1 MSGGTPLGNMVVKL
15 GLDSSD
21 FGRGAANA
29 KKEVRY
35 LAKEMQAN
43 VKIADMAG
51 NQMGKLGARFDGL
64 TKIIDAQERQVAALK
79 KAYDESF
86 VDGKATE
93 STKRLA
99 TQLQDANGKLAHY
112 KQQLSN
118 VEKSMLL
125 YSEKAEKAKGNINY
139 LNKEM
144 QLNMETASLLGNRQ
158 KVLGAN
164 YEGLTK
170 IIGEQA
176 KYVAALQETYDKSFV
191 NGKPTEATKEL
202 ALSLKEAQNE
212 LIKTTGNI
220 AELQVKTTG
229 ATGAIYKASE
239 KMISSGQR
247 MEQMGGALTKGVTM
261 PILAGAAAVT
271 TAAVKWESDFAG
283 VKKTNDEVV
292 DSTGKVVY
300 SYKDLENGLRG
311 LAKEL
316 PASHTEIANV
326 AEAAGQLGIKT
337 ENVVGFTKT
346 MIDLGESTNMSAD
359 EAATALARLA
369 NITGMPQTE
378 FDKLGSVIVDLGN
391 NFATTES
398 EITEMGLRLAGAG
411 HQVGMSEAQ
420 IMGFAAALSS
430 VGIEAEAGGS
440 AFSKVMV
447 QMQLAVE
454 KGTGAFSELEQI
466 ANSAG
471 FTIGEVGQAVLSGG
485 KPLKAMA
492 ESLGMNSKE
501 LSKMYKE
508 ADKSKTS
515 LEDFATVAGMSADQF
530 SKAFKEDAS
539 GAIIKFIEGLS
550 TAEERGQS
558 AIGVLDN
565 MGITEVRLRDSLL
578 RAAGASDV
586 FKSAV
591 DRGTKAWS
599 ENTALTEEA
608 NKRYETTESQL
619 KMLRNEAIDVGITF
633 GGPLVK
639 ALRDVLQAAKPMIKT
654 VTNLAESFS
663 NANPKTQQTIVK
675 MIALTAAMGPAI
687 KLTGTLSKGIGTL
700 GKGFIDTMA
709 AMSKKRAVEDVTQ
722 AFAKGSSVS
731 VDFGKNLASS
741 GTALGGLIA
750 KIGGTTT
757 QIGALTKGF
766 SLLNPWVLGITTAV
780 GAGIAVWK
788 LWGEEAW
795 NSSQRTQRWGTDVG
809 KATDE
814 ALTKFQGYSRGASGE
829 FSLLEQGIS
838 SNTGSIVNNFSK
850 MGQSIETTLTK
861 KIETLKG
868 IVKELPDDIK
878 EAANELTEDE
888 IANQE
893 KYLAIVKENNA
904 KITQIKKTASNNN
917 RQISYEETVRIKAY
931 AQESAEAYVNSLGK
945 SEKESKQIL
954 EAMTGNV
961 SAASKAQAKEWLQS
975 LGKQRQES
983 SLEYQKMQ
991 EDMKEKLVDSGYD
1004 LNSKYAKEMLKL
1016 LKESSDSAQQITDDQ
1031 MATILAK
1038 YPELTNEV
1046 FLANGQL
1053 ISTMGDASEAAITQ
1067 NKKLASS
1074 FTDMTNTSAKAA
1086 EDNAKKVELMSEKSG
1101 EYADFWNDLVLEDKD
1116 GHVKTNAQEAITEA
1130 AKSEQGWNKLLF
1142 ASKHADLKSNAKLMI
1157 AEAAIANGRWEKMTF
1172 TEQQALLK
1180 SNVTKTM
1187 TQALQAKGDW
1197 GKLSFEEKKAVLYSN
1212 TPEVM
1217 AETMLNLGLWKEYQP
1232 QVKELK
1238 AKNQGFLEVLSQSQD
1253 KIIHWSQVPVDIK
1266 KILGDNYDL
1275 LSKIYESEQSYN
1287 RWKNLPDDE
1296 KKLLANNSDVLQKI
1310 MTSDTSLKQWN
1321 ALPADQKKMLG
1332 DNTDLLTKVMA
1343 SEESMNAWKALPDPV
1358 KKMLGN
1364 NEDLKAKIAEGSL
1377 SVETYNQVKPHL
1389 KKLLGDASNVSNQS
1403 QVGIQNLNAFNA
1415 NNPAMKLLKG
1425 DSSSAQNAARTGGN
1439 ALNVY
1444 KANNPASKNLKGN
1457 ASGVVSAT
1465 ATGNSS
1471 LNVFAANNPVEKLLK
1486 ARDEATGPA
1495 SSAKNAVND
1504 FNSGP
1509 SVITKTLKVV
1519 ADIGGKV
1526 AKILGLE
1533 TGTNYHVGG
1542 PAIVNDQ
1549 KGPVYKELVIP
1560 KGGVPFIPEGR
1571 NVFLPDLPRGSKVIK
1586 ASETKKLIPRYENGV
1601 GVPRNSSV
1609 VKNLIAVQESKE
1621 STDFGELASTM
1632 RELLAYMKSG
1642 NFNGMEV
1649 NQNFVVSDTKTAREA
1664 AIENKRQLRNLA
1676 RGLK

>member
-1 MSGGTPLGNMVVKL
+1 MSGGTPLGNMVIKL

-43 VKIADMAG
+43 AKIADMAG
-51 NQMGKLGARFDGL
+51 NQMGKLGTRFDGL
-64 TKIIDAQERQVAALK
+64 TKIIGAQEKQVAALK

-99 TQLQDANGKLAHY
+99 TQLQDANGKLANY
-112 KQQLSN
+112 RSQLIQTAGQ
-118 VEKSMLL
+118 M
-125 YSEKAEKAKGNINY
+125 AE
-139 LNKEM
+139 M
-144 QLNMETASLLGNRQ
+144 
-158 KVLGAN
+158 
-164 YEGLTK
+164 
-170 IIGEQA
+170 
-176 KYVAALQETYDKSFV
+176 
-191 NGKPTEATKEL
+191 
-202 ALSLKEAQNE
+202 
-212 LIKTTGNI
+212 
-220 AELQVKTTG
+220 QVKTTG
-229 ATGAIYKASE
+229 ATGAIYNASE
-239 KMISSGQR
+239 KMISSGQK
-247 MEQMGGALTKGVTM
+247 MEKVGEALTKGITL

-316 PASHTEIANV
+316 PSSHTEIANV

-337 ENVVGFTKT
+337 KNVVGFTKT
-346 MIDLGESTNMSAD
+346 MIDLGESTNMSAE

-398 EITEMGLRLAGAG
+398 EITAMGLRLAGAG

-466 ANSAG
+466 ANGAG
-471 FTIGEVGQAVLSGG
+471 YTIGEVGQAVLNGG
-485 KPLKAMA
+485 KPLKTMA
-492 ESLGMNSKE
+492 SNLGMNSKA

-515 LEDFATVAGMSADQF
+515 LEDFASVAGMSGEQF

-539 GAIIKFIEGLS
+539 GAIIKFVEGLGK
-550 TAEERGQS
+550 AEDKGQS
-558 AIGVLDN
+558 AIGVLDS

-591 DRGTKAWS
+591 DRGTKAWGQ
-599 ENTALTEEA
+599 NTALTEEA

-619 KMLRNEAIDVGITF
+619 KMLKNEAVDVGITF

-639 ALRDVLQAAKPMIKT
+639 ALRDVLQATKPMIKT

-663 NANPKTQQTIVK
+663 NADPKTQQTIVK

-687 KLTGTLSKGIGTL
+687 KLTGTLTKGVGFL
-700 GKGFIDTMA
+700 GKGFVETMA
-709 AMSKKRAVEDVTQ
+709 AMSKKRAIEDVTK
-722 AFAKGSSVS
+722 AFAEGSSVS
-731 VDFGKNLASS
+731 IGFGKDIASS
-741 GTALGGLIA
+741 GSALGGLTA

-757 QIGALTKGF
+757 QIGSLTKGF
-766 SLLNPWVLGITTAV
+766 SLLNPWVLGATAAIGTGV
-780 GAGIAVWK
+780 AVWK

-809 KATDE
+809 KATDD

-829 FSLLEQGIS
+829 LDLLEKGIS
-838 SNTGSIVNNFSK
+838 GNTGTIANNFSK
-850 MGQSIETTLTK
+850 MGQSIEENMTK
-861 KIETLKG
+861 KIETLKD
-868 IVKELPDDIK
+868 IVNRLPDDIK
-878 EAANELTEDE
+878 EAGDKLTQEE
-888 IANQE
+888 VLNQE
-893 KYLAIVKENNA
+893 KYLAVVKENNQ
-904 KITQIKKTASNNN
+904 KITQIKQEASNNN
-917 RQISYEETVRIKAY
+917 RKISYEETIRIKSLAK
-931 AQESAEAYVNSLGK
+931 ESAEAYVNSLGK
-945 SEKESKQIL
+945 SETETKEIL
-954 EAMTGNV
+954 SAMTGNV
-961 SAASKAQAKEWLQS
+961 AEASEDQAKTWLQS
-975 LGKQRQES
+975 LGKQRQQS
-983 SLEYQKMQ
+983 KIEYNKMQ
-991 EDMKEKLVDSGYD
+991 DDLKAKLVDAGYD
-1004 LNSKYAKEMLKL
+1004 LNSEYAKEMLSL
-1016 LKESSDSAQQITDDQ
+1016 LKESGDSATQITEDQ
-1031 MATILAK
+1031 MSTILAK
-1038 YPELTNEV
+1038 YPELADQV

-1053 ISTMGDASEAAITQ
+1053 ISSMGEAGKAAVGQ
-1067 NKKLASS
+1067 NKKMMDS
-1074 FTDMTNTSAKAA
+1074 FTDMA
-1086 EDNAKKVELMSEKSG
+1086 EKVSKTAGENAKKIELIADEANEFG
-1101 EYADFWNDLVLEDKD
+1101 EFWNQLILDTKTGE
-1116 GHVKTNAQEAITEA
+1116 VKTNAQEAVNEA
-1130 AKSEQGWNKLLF
+1130 ASSEKGWNQLIY
-1142 ASKHADLKSNAKLMI
+1142 ASKNADLKSNAKLMI

-1172 TEQQALLK
+1172 TEQQALLD

-1187 TQALQAKGDW
+1187 TQALQAKGSW
-1197 GKLSFEEKKAVLYSN
+1197 GKLNFEEKKAVLYSN

-1217 AETMLNLGLWKEYQP
+1217 AETMLNLGLWKDYQP

-1238 AKNQGFLEVLSQSQD
+1238 AKNQSFLDVLSQSQD
-1253 KIIHWSQVPVDIK
+1253 KIVHWSQVPVDIK
-1266 KILGDNYDL
+1266 EILGDNYDL
-1275 LSKIYESEQSYN
+1275 LSKIYGSEQSYN

-1343 SEESMNAWKALPDPV
+1343 SEESFNAWKLLPNPV

-1364 NEDLKAKIAEGSL
+1364 NEDLEAKIADGTISIE
-1377 SVETYNQVKPHL
+1377 EYNGIKPLL
-1389 KKLLGDASNVSNQS
+1389 KTLLGDSSIVQNASRAAGDQLDIYNR
-1403 QVGIQNLNAFNA
+1403 
-1415 NNPAMKLLKG
+1415 NNPTKKILSG
-1425 DSSSAQNAARTGGN
+1425 DSSNTQAAARQGGN
-1439 ALNVY
+1439 ALNTY
-1444 KANNPASKNLKGN
+1444 NANNPGTKNLRGN
-1457 ASGVVSAT
+1457 AGGVVGAASS
-1465 ATGNSS
+1465 GNSS
-1471 LNVFAANNPVEKLLK
+1471 LNIFAANNPVEKLLR
-1486 ARDEATGPA
+1486 ANDQASGPA
-1495 SSAKNAVND
+1495 SQAKNAVSD

-1509 SVITKTLKVV
+1509 SVITKTLNVV
-1519 ADIGGKV
+1519 ANLGAGV

-1533 TGTNYHVGG
+1533 TGTNNHIGG

-1549 KGPVYKELVIP
+1549 KGRTYKELVIP

-1571 NVFLPDLPRGSKVIK
+1571 NVFLPDLPKGSKVIR
-1586 ASETKKLIPRYENGV
+1586 ASETKKLIPHYENGV

-1609 VKNLIAVQESKE
+1609 VKNLIAVQDSHESN
-1621 STDFGELASTM
+1621 DFSELASLM
-1632 RELLAYMKSG
+1632 REMVSYLKDG
-1642 NFNGMEV
+1642 NIKNMEV
-1649 NQNFVVSDTKTAREA
+1649 TQYITGADTKTPRETA
-1664 AIENKRQLRNLA
+1664 METKRQLRDLA
-1676 RGLK
+1676 RGFK

>member
-1 MSGGTPLGNMVVKL
+1 MSGGTPLGNMVIKL

-43 VKIADMAG
+43 AKIADMAG
-51 NQMGKLGARFDGL
+51 NQMGKLGTRFDGL
-64 TKIIDAQERQVAALK
+64 TKIIGAQEKQVAALK

-99 TQLQDANGKLAHY
+99 TQLQDANGKLANY
-112 KQQLSN
+112 RSQLIQTAGQ
-118 VEKSMLL
+118 M
-125 YSEKAEKAKGNINY
+125 AE
-139 LNKEM
+139 M
-144 QLNMETASLLGNRQ
+144 
-158 KVLGAN
+158 
-164 YEGLTK
+164 
-170 IIGEQA
+170 
-176 KYVAALQETYDKSFV
+176 
-191 NGKPTEATKEL
+191 
-202 ALSLKEAQNE
+202 
-212 LIKTTGNI
+212 
-220 AELQVKTTG
+220 QVKTTG
-229 ATGAIYKASE
+229 ATGAIYNASE
-239 KMISSGQR
+239 KMISSGQK
-247 MEQMGGALTKGVTM
+247 MEKVGGALTKGITL

-316 PASHTEIANV
+316 PSSHTEIANV

-337 ENVVGFTKT
+337 KNVVGFTKT
-346 MIDLGESTNMSAD
+346 MIDLGESTNMSAE

-398 EITEMGLRLAGAG
+398 EITAMGLRLAGAG

-454 KGTGAFSELEQI
+454 NGANAFAGLESLSQQTGVSMEQVS
-466 ANSAG
+466 SA
-471 FTIGEVGQAVLSGG
+471 VRNGG
-485 KPLKAMA
+485 KELKNTAGAMG
-492 ESLGMNSKE
+492 LTSKE
-501 LSKMYKE
+501 LKTMHKE
-508 ADKSKTS
+508 ATDASGK
-515 LEDFATVAGMSADQF
+515 LNDFADVAGMSAEQF

-539 GAIIKFIEGLS
+539 GAIIKFIEGLGK
-550 TAEERGQS
+550 TKEHGQS
-558 AIGVLDN
+558 AIAVLDD

-591 DRGTKAWS
+591 DRGTKAWG

-619 KMLRNEAIDVGITF
+619 KMLKNEAVDVGITF

-639 ALRDVLQAAKPMIKT
+639 ALRDALQATKPMIKT

-663 NANPKTQQTIVK
+663 NADPKTQQTIVK

-687 KLTGTLSKGIGTL
+687 KLTGTLTKGVGFL
-700 GKGFIDTMA
+700 GKGFVETMA
-709 AMSKKRAVEDVTQ
+709 AMSKKRAIEDVTK
-722 AFAKGSSVS
+722 AFAEGSSVS
-731 VDFGKNLASS
+731 LGFGKDIASS
-741 GTALGGLIA
+741 GSALGGLTA

-757 QIGALTKGF
+757 QIGSLTKGF
-766 SLLNPWVLGITTAV
+766 SLLNPWVLGATVAI
-780 GAGIAVWK
+780 GAGVAVWK

-829 FSLLEQGIS
+829 LDLLEKGVS
-838 SNTGSIVNNFSK
+838 GNTDTIANNFSK
-850 MGQSIETTLTK
+850 MGQSIEENMTK

-868 IVKELPDDIK
+868 IVNKLPDDIK
-878 EAANELTEDE
+878 EAGDKLTKEE
-888 IANQE
+888 VLNQE
-893 KYLAIVKENNA
+893 KYLDVVKENNQ
-904 KITQIKKTASNNN
+904 KITQIKQEASNNN
-917 RQISYEETVRIKAY
+917 RKISYEEAIRIKSLAK
-931 AQESAEAYVNSLGK
+931 ESAEAYVNSLGK
-945 SEKESKQIL
+945 SETETKEIL
-954 EAMTGNV
+954 SAMTGNV
-961 SAASKAQAKEWLQS
+961 AEASEDQAKTWLQS
-975 LGKQRQES
+975 LGKQRQQS
-983 SLEYQKMQ
+983 KIEYTKMQ
-991 EDMKEKLVDSGYD
+991 DDLKAKLVDAGYD
-1004 LNSKYAKEMLKL
+1004 LNSKYAKEMLSL
-1016 LKESSDSAQQITDDQ
+1016 LKESGDSATQITEDQ
-1031 MATILAK
+1031 MSTILAK
-1038 YPELTNEV
+1038 YPELADQV

-1053 ISTMGDASEAAITQ
+1053 ISSMGEAGQAAVGQ
-1067 NKKLASS
+1067 NKKMMDS
-1074 FTDMTNTSAKAA
+1074 FTDMA
-1086 EDNAKKVELMSEKSG
+1086 EKVSKTAGENAKKIELIADEANEFG
-1101 EYADFWNDLVLEDKD
+1101 EFWNQLILDTKTGE
-1116 GHVKTNAQEAITEA
+1116 VKTNAQEAVNEA
-1130 AKSEQGWNKLLF
+1130 ASSEKGWNQLIY
-1142 ASKHADLKSNAKLMI
+1142 ASKNADLKSNAKLMI

-1172 TEQQALLK
+1172 TEQQALLD

-1187 TQALQAKGDW
+1187 TQALQAKGSW
-1197 GKLSFEEKKAVLYSN
+1197 GKLNFEEKKAVLYSN

-1217 AETMLNLGLWKEYQP
+1217 AETMLNLGLWKDYQP

-1238 AKNQGFLEVLSQSQD
+1238 AKNQSFLDVLSQSQD
-1253 KIIHWSQVPVDIK
+1253 KIVHWSQVPVDIK
-1266 KILGDNYDL
+1266 EILGDNYDL
-1275 LSKIYESEQSYN
+1275 LSKIYGSEQSYN
-1287 RWKNLPDDE
+1287 RWKNLPDTE

-1343 SEESMNAWKALPDPV
+1343 SEESFNAWKALPDPV

-1377 SVETYNQVKPHL
+1377 SVETYNQVKPLL
-1389 KKLLGDASNVSNQS
+1389 KQLLGDASNVSNQS

-1415 NNPAMKLLKG
+1415 NNPAQKILRG
-1425 DSSSAQNAARTGGN
+1425 DSSNAQAAARQGGN
-1439 ALNVY
+1439 ALNTY
-1444 KANNPASKNLKGN
+1444 NANNPGTKNLRGN
-1457 ASGVVSAT
+1457 AGGVVGAASS
-1465 ATGNSS
+1465 GNSS
-1471 LNVFAANNPVEKLLK
+1471 LNIFAANNPVEKLLR
-1486 ARDEATGPA
+1486 ANDQASGPA
-1495 SSAKNAVND
+1495 SQAKNAVSD

-1509 SVITKTLKVV
+1509 SVITKTLNVV
-1519 ADIGGKV
+1519 ANLGAGV

-1533 TGTNYHVGG
+1533 TGTNNHIGG

-1549 KGPVYKELVIP
+1549 KGRTYKELVIP

-1571 NVFLPDLPRGSKVIK
+1571 NVFLPDLPKGSKVIK
-1586 ASETKKLIPRYENGV
+1586 ASETKKLIPHYENGV

-1609 VKNLIAVQESKE
+1609 VKNLIAVQDSHESN
-1621 STDFGELASTM
+1621 DFSELASLM
-1632 RELLAYMKSG
+1632 REMVSYLKDG
-1642 NFNGMEV
+1642 NIKNMEV
-1649 NQNFVVSDTKTAREA
+1649 TQYITGADTKTPRETA
-1664 AIENKRQLRNLA
+1664 METKRQLRDLA
-1676 RGLK
+1676 RGFK

>member
-1 MSGGTPLGNMVVKL
+1 MSGGTPLGNMVIKL

-43 VKIADMAG
+43 AKIADMAG
-51 NQMGKLGARFDGL
+51 NQMGKLGTRFDGL
-64 TKIIDAQERQVAALK
+64 TKIIGAQEKQVAALK

-99 TQLQDANGKLAHY
+99 TQLQDANGKLANY
-112 KQQLSN
+112 RSQLIQTAGQ
-118 VEKSMLL
+118 M
-125 YSEKAEKAKGNINY
+125 AE
-139 LNKEM
+139 M
-144 QLNMETASLLGNRQ
+144 
-158 KVLGAN
+158 
-164 YEGLTK
+164 
-170 IIGEQA
+170 
-176 KYVAALQETYDKSFV
+176 
-191 NGKPTEATKEL
+191 
-202 ALSLKEAQNE
+202 
-212 LIKTTGNI
+212 
-220 AELQVKTTG
+220 QVKTTG
-229 ATGAIYKASE
+229 ATGAIYNASE
-239 KMISSGQR
+239 KMISSGKK
-247 MEQMGGALTKGVTM
+247 MEKVGGALTKGITL

-316 PASHTEIANV
+316 PSSHTEIANV

-337 ENVVGFTKT
+337 KNVVGFTKT
-346 MIDLGESTNMSAD
+346 MIDLGESTNMSAE

-398 EITEMGLRLAGAG
+398 EITAMGLRLAGAG

-466 ANSAG
+466 ANGAG
-471 FTIGEVGQAVLSGG
+471 YTIGEVGQAVLNGG
-485 KPLKAMA
+485 KPLKTMA
-492 ESLGMNSKE
+492 SNLGMNSKA

-515 LEDFATVAGMSADQF
+515 LEDFASVAGMSGEQF

-539 GAIIKFIEGLS
+539 GAIIKFVEGLGK
-550 TAEERGQS
+550 AEDKGQS
-558 AIGVLDN
+558 AIGVLDS

-591 DRGTKAWS
+591 DRGTKAWGQ
-599 ENTALTEEA
+599 NTALTEEA

-619 KMLRNEAIDVGITF
+619 KMLKNEAVDVGITF

-639 ALRDVLQAAKPMIKT
+639 ALRDVLQATKPMIKT

-663 NANPKTQQTIVK
+663 NADPKTQQTIVK

-687 KLTGTLSKGIGTL
+687 KLTGTLTKGVGFL
-700 GKGFIDTMA
+700 GKGFVETMA
-709 AMSKKRAVEDVTQ
+709 AMSKKRAIEDVTK
-722 AFAKGSSVS
+722 AFAEGSSVS
-731 VDFGKNLASS
+731 IGFGKDIASS
-741 GTALGGLIA
+741 GSALGGLTA

-757 QIGALTKGF
+757 QIGSLTKGF
-766 SLLNPWVLGITTAV
+766 SLLNPWVLGATAAIGTGV
-780 GAGIAVWK
+780 AVWK

-809 KATDE
+809 KATDD

-829 FSLLEQGIS
+829 LDLLEKGIS
-838 SNTGSIVNNFSK
+838 GNTGTIANNFSK
-850 MGQSIETTLTK
+850 MGQSIEENMTK
-861 KIETLKG
+861 KIETLKD
-868 IVKELPDDIK
+868 IVNRLPDDIK
-878 EAANELTEDE
+878 EAGDKLTQEE
-888 IANQE
+888 VLNQE
-893 KYLAIVKENNA
+893 KYLAVVKENNQ
-904 KITQIKKTASNNN
+904 KITQIKQEASNNN
-917 RQISYEETVRIKAY
+917 RKISYEETIRIKSLAK
-931 AQESAEAYVNSLGK
+931 ESAEAYVNSLGK
-945 SEKESKQIL
+945 SETETKEIL
-954 EAMTGNV
+954 SAMTGNV
-961 SAASKAQAKEWLQS
+961 AEASEDQAKTWLQS
-975 LGKQRQES
+975 LGKQRQQS
-983 SLEYQKMQ
+983 KIEYNKMQ
-991 EDMKEKLVDSGYD
+991 DDLKAKLVDAGYD
-1004 LNSKYAKEMLKL
+1004 LNSEYAKEMLSL
-1016 LKESSDSAQQITDDQ
+1016 LKESGDSATQITEDQ
-1031 MATILAK
+1031 MSTILAK
-1038 YPELTNEV
+1038 YPELADQV

-1053 ISTMGDASEAAITQ
+1053 ISSMGEAGKAAVGQ
-1067 NKKLASS
+1067 NKKMMDS
-1074 FTDMTNTSAKAA
+1074 FTDMA
-1086 EDNAKKVELMSEKSG
+1086 EKVSKTAGENAKKIELIADEANEFG
-1101 EYADFWNDLVLEDKD
+1101 EFWNQLILDTKTGE
-1116 GHVKTNAQEAITEA
+1116 VKTNAQEAVNEA
-1130 AKSEQGWNKLLF
+1130 ASSEKGWNQLIY
-1142 ASKHADLKSNAKLMI
+1142 ASKNADLKSNAKLMI

-1172 TEQQALLK
+1172 TEQQALLD

-1187 TQALQAKGDW
+1187 TQALQAKGSW
-1197 GKLSFEEKKAVLYSN
+1197 GKLNFEEKKAVLYSN

-1217 AETMLNLGLWKEYQP
+1217 AETMLNLGLWKDYQP

-1238 AKNQGFLEVLSQSQD
+1238 AKNQSFLDVLSQSQD
-1253 KIIHWSQVPVDIK
+1253 KIVHWSQVPVDIK
-1266 KILGDNYDL
+1266 EILGDNYDL
-1275 LSKIYESEQSYN
+1275 LSKIYGSEQSYN

-1343 SEESMNAWKALPDPV
+1343 SEESFNAWKLLPNPV

-1364 NEDLKAKIAEGSL
+1364 NEDLEAKIADGTISIE
-1377 SVETYNQVKPHL
+1377 EYNGIKPLL
-1389 KKLLGDASNVSNQS
+1389 KTLLGDSSIVQNASRAAGDQLDIYNR
-1403 QVGIQNLNAFNA
+1403 
-1415 NNPAMKLLKG
+1415 NNPTKKILSG
-1425 DSSSAQNAARTGGN
+1425 DSSNTQAAARQGGN
-1439 ALNVY
+1439 ALNTY
-1444 KANNPASKNLKGN
+1444 NANNPGTKNLRGN
-1457 ASGVVSAT
+1457 AGGVVGAASS
-1465 ATGNSS
+1465 GNSS
-1471 LNVFAANNPVEKLLK
+1471 LNIFAANNPVEKLLR
-1486 ARDEATGPA
+1486 ANDQASGPA
-1495 SSAKNAVND
+1495 SQAKNAVSD

-1509 SVITKTLKVV
+1509 SVITKTLNVV
-1519 ADIGGKV
+1519 ANLGAGV

-1533 TGTNYHVGG
+1533 TGTNNHIGG

-1549 KGPVYKELVIP
+1549 KGRTYKELVIP

-1571 NVFLPDLPRGSKVIK
+1571 NVFLPDLPKGSKVIK
-1586 ASETKKLIPRYENGV
+1586 ASETKKLIPHYENGV

-1609 VKNLIAVQESKE
+1609 VKNLIAVQDSHESN
-1621 STDFGELASTM
+1621 DFSELASLM
-1632 RELLAYMKSG
+1632 REMVSYLKDG
-1642 NFNGMEV
+1642 NIKNMEV
-1649 NQNFVVSDTKTAREA
+1649 TQYITGADTKTPRETA
-1664 AIENKRQLRNLA
+1664 METKRQLRDLA
-1676 RGLK
+1676 RGFK

>member
-1 MSGGTPLGNMVVKL
+1 MSGGTPLGNMVIKL

-43 VKIADMAG
+43 AKIADMAG
-51 NQMGKLGARFDGL
+51 NQMGKLGTRFDGL
-64 TKIIDAQERQVAALK
+64 TKIIGAQEKQVAALK

-99 TQLQDANGKLAHY
+99 TQLQDANGKLANY
-112 KQQLSN
+112 RSQLIQTAGQ
-118 VEKSMLL
+118 M
-125 YSEKAEKAKGNINY
+125 AE
-139 LNKEM
+139 M
-144 QLNMETASLLGNRQ
+144 
-158 KVLGAN
+158 
-164 YEGLTK
+164 
-170 IIGEQA
+170 
-176 KYVAALQETYDKSFV
+176 
-191 NGKPTEATKEL
+191 
-202 ALSLKEAQNE
+202 
-212 LIKTTGNI
+212 
-220 AELQVKTTG
+220 QVKTTG
-229 ATGAIYKASE
+229 ATGAIYNASE
-239 KMISSGQR
+239 KMISSGQK
-247 MEQMGGALTKGVTM
+247 MEKVGGALTKGITL

-316 PASHTEIANV
+316 PSSHTEIANV

-337 ENVVGFTKT
+337 KNVVGFTKT
-346 MIDLGESTNMSAD
+346 MIDLGESTNMSAE

-398 EITEMGLRLAGAG
+398 EITAMGLRLAGAG

-454 KGTGAFSELEQI
+454 NGANAFAGLESLSQQTGVSMEQVS
-466 ANSAG
+466 SA
-471 FTIGEVGQAVLSGG
+471 VRNGG
-485 KPLKAMA
+485 KELKNTAGAMG
-492 ESLGMNSKE
+492 LTSKE
-501 LSKMYKE
+501 LKTMHKE
-508 ADKSKTS
+508 ATDASGK
-515 LEDFATVAGMSADQF
+515 LNDFADVAGMSAEQF

-539 GAIIKFIEGLS
+539 GAIIKFIEGLGK
-550 TAEERGQS
+550 TKEHGQS
-558 AIGVLDN
+558 AIAVLDD

-591 DRGTKAWS
+591 DRGTKAWG

-619 KMLRNEAIDVGITF
+619 KMLKNEAVDVGITF
-633 GGPLVK
+633 GGPLVR
-639 ALRDVLQAAKPMIKT
+639 ALRDALQATKPMIKT

-663 NANPKTQQTIVK
+663 NADPKTQQTIVK

-687 KLTGTLSKGIGTL
+687 KLTGTLTKGVGFL
-700 GKGFIDTMA
+700 GKGFVDTMA
-709 AMSKKRAVEDVTQ
+709 AMSKKRAIEDVTK
-722 AFAKGSSVS
+722 AFAEGSSVS
-731 VDFGKNLASS
+731 LGFGKDIASS
-741 GTALGGLIA
+741 GSALGGLTA

-757 QIGALTKGF
+757 QIGSLTKGF
-766 SLLNPWVLGITTAV
+766 SLLNPWVLGATVAI
-780 GAGIAVWK
+780 GAGVAVWK

-829 FSLLEQGIS
+829 LDLLEKGVS
-838 SNTGSIVNNFSK
+838 GNTDTIANNFSK
-850 MGQSIETTLTK
+850 MGQSIEENMTK

-868 IVKELPDDIK
+868 IVNKLPDDIK
-878 EAANELTEDE
+878 EAGDKLTKEE
-888 IANQE
+888 VLNQE
-893 KYLAIVKENNA
+893 KYLDVVKENNQ
-904 KITQIKKTASNNN
+904 KITQIKQEASNNN
-917 RQISYEETVRIKAY
+917 RKISYEEAIRIKSLAK
-931 AQESAEAYVNSLGK
+931 ESAEAYVNSLGK
-945 SEKESKQIL
+945 SETETKEIL
-954 EAMTGNV
+954 SAMTGNV
-961 SAASKAQAKEWLQS
+961 AEASEDQAKTWLQS
-975 LGKQRQES
+975 LGKQRQQS
-983 SLEYQKMQ
+983 KIEYTKMQ
-991 EDMKEKLVDSGYD
+991 DDLKAKLVDAGYD
-1004 LNSKYAKEMLKL
+1004 LNSKYAKEMLSL
-1016 LKESSDSAQQITDDQ
+1016 LKESGDSATQITEDQ
-1031 MATILAK
+1031 MSTILAK
-1038 YPELTNEV
+1038 YPELADQV

-1053 ISTMGDASEAAITQ
+1053 ISSMGEAGQAAVGQ
-1067 NKKLASS
+1067 NKKMMDS
-1074 FTDMTNTSAKAA
+1074 FTDMA
-1086 EDNAKKVELMSEKSG
+1086 EKVSKTAGENAKKIELIADEANEFG
-1101 EYADFWNDLVLEDKD
+1101 EFWNQLILDTKTGE
-1116 GHVKTNAQEAITEA
+1116 VKTNAQEAVNEA
-1130 AKSEQGWNKLLF
+1130 ASSEKGWNQLIY
-1142 ASKHADLKSNAKLMI
+1142 ASKNADLKSNAKLMI

-1172 TEQQALLK
+1172 TEQQALLD

-1187 TQALQAKGDW
+1187 TQALQAKGSW
-1197 GKLSFEEKKAVLYSN
+1197 GKLNFEEKKAVLYSN

-1217 AETMLNLGLWKEYQP
+1217 AETMLNLGLWKDYQP

-1238 AKNQGFLEVLSQSQD
+1238 AKNQSFLDVLSQSQD
-1253 KIIHWSQVPVDIK
+1253 KIVHWSQVPVDIK
-1266 KILGDNYDL
+1266 EILGDNYDL
-1275 LSKIYESEQSYN
+1275 LSKIYGSEQSYN
-1287 RWKNLPDDE
+1287 RWKNLPDTE

-1343 SEESMNAWKALPDPV
+1343 SEESFNAWKALPDPV

-1364 NEDLKAKIAEGSL
+1364 NEDLKTKIAEGSL
-1377 SVETYNQVKPHL
+1377 SVETYNQVKPLL
-1389 KKLLGDASNVSNQS
+1389 KQLLGDASNVSNQS

-1415 NNPAMKLLKG
+1415 NNPAQKILRG
-1425 DSSSAQNAARTGGN
+1425 DSSNAQAAARQGGN
-1439 ALNVY
+1439 ALNTY
-1444 KANNPASKNLKGN
+1444 NANNPGTKNLRGN
-1457 ASGVVSAT
+1457 AGGVVGAASS
-1465 ATGNSS
+1465 GNSS
-1471 LNVFAANNPVEKLLK
+1471 LNIFAANNPVEKLLR
-1486 ARDEATGPA
+1486 ANDQASGPA
-1495 SSAKNAVND
+1495 SQAKNAVSD

-1509 SVITKTLKVV
+1509 SVITKTLNVV
-1519 ADIGGKV
+1519 ANLGAGV

-1533 TGTNYHVGG
+1533 TGTNNHIGG

-1549 KGPVYKELVIP
+1549 KGRTYKELVIP

-1571 NVFLPDLPRGSKVIK
+1571 NVFLPDLPKGSKVIK
-1586 ASETKKLIPRYENGV
+1586 ASETKKLIPHYENGV

-1609 VKNLIAVQESKE
+1609 VKNLIAVQDSHESN
-1621 STDFGELASTM
+1621 DFSELASLM
-1632 RELLAYMKSG
+1632 REMVSYLKDG
-1642 NFNGMEV
+1642 NIKNMEV
-1649 NQNFVVSDTKTAREA
+1649 TQYITGADTKTPRET
-1664 AIENKRQLRNLA
+1664 AIETKRQLRDLA
-1676 RGLK
+1676 RGFK

>member
-1 MSGGTPLGNMVVKL
+1 MSGGTPLGNMVIKL

-43 VKIADMAG
+43 AKIADMAG
-51 NQMGKLGARFDGL
+51 NQMGKLGTRFDGL
-64 TKIIDAQERQVAALK
+64 TKIIGAQEKQVAALK

-99 TQLQDANGKLAHY
+99 TQLQDANGKLANY
-112 KQQLSN
+112 RSQLIQTAGQ
-118 VEKSMLL
+118 M
-125 YSEKAEKAKGNINY
+125 AE
-139 LNKEM
+139 M
-144 QLNMETASLLGNRQ
+144 
-158 KVLGAN
+158 
-164 YEGLTK
+164 
-170 IIGEQA
+170 
-176 KYVAALQETYDKSFV
+176 
-191 NGKPTEATKEL
+191 
-202 ALSLKEAQNE
+202 
-212 LIKTTGNI
+212 
-220 AELQVKTTG
+220 QVKTTG
-229 ATGAIYKASE
+229 AIYNASE
-239 KMISSGQR
+239 KMISSGQK
-247 MEQMGGALTKGVTM
+247 MEKVGGALTKGITL

-316 PASHTEIANV
+316 PSSHTEIANV

-337 ENVVGFTKT
+337 KNVVGFTKT
-346 MIDLGESTNMSAD
+346 MIDLGESTNMSAE

-398 EITEMGLRLAGAG
+398 EITAMGLRLAGAG

-447 QMQLAVE
+447 EMQLAVE
-454 KGTGAFSELEQI
+454 NGANAFAGLESLSQQTGVSMEQVS
-466 ANSAG
+466 SA
-471 FTIGEVGQAVLSGG
+471 IRNGG
-485 KPLKAMA
+485 KELKNTAGAMG
-492 ESLGMNSKE
+492 LTSKE
-501 LSKMYKE
+501 LKTMHKE
-508 ADKSKTS
+508 ATDASGK
-515 LEDFATVAGMSADQF
+515 LNDFAEVAGMSAEQF

-539 GAIIKFIEGLS
+539 GAIIKFIEGLGK
-550 TAEERGQS
+550 TKEHGQS
-558 AIGVLDN
+558 AIAVLDD

-591 DRGTKAWS
+591 DRGTKAWG

-619 KMLRNEAIDVGITF
+619 KMLKNEAVDVGITF

-639 ALRDVLQAAKPMIKT
+639 ALRDALQATKPMIKM

-663 NANPKTQQTIVK
+663 NADPKTQQTIVK

-687 KLTGTLSKGIGTL
+687 KLTGTLTKGVGSL
-700 GKGFIDTMA
+700 GKGFVETMA
-709 AMSKKRAVEDVTQ
+709 AMSKKRAISEVTQ
-722 AFAKGSSVS
+722 AMAEGSSVS
-731 VDFGKNLASS
+731 LDLGKNITSS
-741 GTALGGLIA
+741 GSAVGGFTA
-750 KIGGTTT
+750 KIGGAASK
-757 QIGALTKGF
+757 IGSLTKGF
-766 SLLNPWVLGITTAV
+766 SLLNPWVLGATAAI
-780 GAGIAVWK
+780 GAGVAVWK

-829 FSLLEQGIS
+829 LDLLEKGVS
-838 SNTGSIVNNFSK
+838 GNTDTIANNFSK
-850 MGQSIETTLTK
+850 MGQSIEENMTK

-868 IVKELPDDIK
+868 IVNRLPDDIK
-878 EAANELTEDE
+878 EAGDKLTQEE
-888 IANQE
+888 VLNQE
-893 KYLAIVKENNA
+893 KYLAVVKENNQ
-904 KITQIKKTASNNN
+904 KITQIKQEASNNN
-917 RQISYEETVRIKAY
+917 RKISYEEAIRIKSLAK
-931 AQESAEAYVNSLGK
+931 ESAEAYVNSLGK
-945 SEKESKQIL
+945 SETETKEIL
-954 EAMTGNV
+954 SAMTGNV
-961 SAASKAQAKEWLQS
+961 AEASEDQAKTWLQS
-975 LGKQRQES
+975 LGKQRQQS
-983 SLEYQKMQ
+983 KIEYTKMQ
-991 EDMKEKLVDSGYD
+991 DDLKAKLVDAGYD
-1004 LNSKYAKEMLKL
+1004 LNSKYAKEMLSL
-1016 LKESSDSAQQITDDQ
+1016 LKESGDSATQITEDQ
-1031 MATILAK
+1031 MSTILAK
-1038 YPELTNEV
+1038 YPELADQV

-1053 ISTMGDASEAAITQ
+1053 ISSMGEAGQAAVGQ
-1067 NKKLASS
+1067 NKKMMDS
-1074 FTDMTNTSAKAA
+1074 FTDMA
-1086 EDNAKKVELMSEKSG
+1086 EEVSKTAGENARKIELIADEANEFG
-1101 EYADFWNDLVLEDKD
+1101 EFWNQLILDTKTGE
-1116 GHVKTNAQEAITEA
+1116 VKTNAQEAVNEA
-1130 AKSEQGWNKLLF
+1130 ASSEKGWNQLIY
-1142 ASKHADLKSNAKLMI
+1142 ASKNADLKSNAKLMI

-1172 TEQQALLK
+1172 TEQQALLD

-1187 TQALQAKGDW
+1187 TQALQAKGSW
-1197 GKLSFEEKKAVLYSN
+1197 GKLNFEEKKAVLYSN

-1217 AETMLNLGLWKEYQP
+1217 AETMLNLGLWKDYQP

-1238 AKNQGFLEVLSQSQD
+1238 AKNQSFLDVLSQSQD
-1253 KIIHWSQVPVDIK
+1253 KIVHWSQVPVDIK
-1266 KILGDNYDL
+1266 EILGDNYDL
-1275 LSKIYESEQSYN
+1275 LSKIYGSEQSYN
-1287 RWKNLPDDE
+1287 RWKNLPDTE

-1343 SEESMNAWKALPDPV
+1343 SEESFNAWKALPDPV

-1377 SVETYNQVKPHL
+1377 SVETYNQVKPLL
-1389 KKLLGDASNVSNQS
+1389 KQLLGDASNVSNQS

-1415 NNPAMKLLKG
+1415 NNPAQKILRG
-1425 DSSSAQNAARTGGN
+1425 DSSNAQAAARQGGN
-1439 ALNVY
+1439 ALNTY
-1444 KANNPASKNLKGN
+1444 NANNPGTKNLRGN
-1457 ASGVVSAT
+1457 AGGVVGAASS
-1465 ATGNSS
+1465 GNSS
-1471 LNVFAANNPVEKLLK
+1471 LNIFAANNPVEKLLR
-1486 ARDEATGPA
+1486 ANDQASGPA
-1495 SSAKNAVND
+1495 SQAKNAVSD

-1509 SVITKTLKVV
+1509 SVITKTLNVV
-1519 ADIGGKV
+1519 ANLGAGV

-1533 TGTNYHVGG
+1533 TGTNNHIGG

-1549 KGPVYKELVIP
+1549 KGRTYKELVIP

-1609 VKNLIAVQESKE
+1609 VKNLIAVQDSHESN
-1621 STDFGELASTM
+1621 DFSELASLM
-1632 RELLAYMKSG
+1632 REMVSYLKDG
-1642 NFNGMEV
+1642 NIKNMEV
-1649 NQNFVVSDTKTAREA
+1649 TQYITGADTKTPRETA
-1664 AIENKRQLRNLA
+1664 METKRQLRDLA
-1676 RGLK
+1676 RGFK

>member
-1 MSGGTPLGNMVVKL
+1 MSGGTPLGNMVIKL

-43 VKIADMAG
+43 AKIADMAG
-51 NQMGKLGARFDGL
+51 NQMGKLGTRFDGL
-64 TKIIDAQERQVAALK
+64 TKIIGAQENQVAALK

-99 TQLQDANGKLAHY
+99 TQLQDANGKLANY
-112 KQQLSN
+112 RSQLIQTAGQ
-118 VEKSMLL
+118 M
-125 YSEKAEKAKGNINY
+125 AE
-139 LNKEM
+139 M
-144 QLNMETASLLGNRQ
+144 
-158 KVLGAN
+158 
-164 YEGLTK
+164 
-170 IIGEQA
+170 
-176 KYVAALQETYDKSFV
+176 
-191 NGKPTEATKEL
+191 
-202 ALSLKEAQNE
+202 
-212 LIKTTGNI
+212 
-220 AELQVKTTG
+220 QVKTTG
-229 ATGAIYKASE
+229 ATGAIYNASE
-239 KMISSGQR
+239 KMISSGQK
-247 MEQMGGALTKGVTM
+247 MEKVGGALTKGITL

-316 PASHTEIANV
+316 PSSHTEIANV

-337 ENVVGFTKT
+337 KNVVGFTKT
-346 MIDLGESTNMSAD
+346 MIDLGESTNMSAE

-398 EITEMGLRLAGAG
+398 EITAMGLRLAGAG

-454 KGTGAFSELEQI
+454 NGANAFAGLESLSQQTGVSMEQVS
-466 ANSAG
+466 SA
-471 FTIGEVGQAVLSGG
+471 VRNGG
-485 KPLKAMA
+485 KELKNTAGAMG
-492 ESLGMNSKE
+492 LTSKE
-501 LSKMYKE
+501 LKTMHKE
-508 ADKSKTS
+508 ATDASGK
-515 LEDFATVAGMSADQF
+515 LNDFADVAGMSAEQF

-539 GAIIKFIEGLS
+539 GAIIKFIEGLGK
-550 TAEERGQS
+550 TKEHGQS
-558 AIGVLDN
+558 AIAVLDD

-591 DRGTKAWS
+591 DRGTKAWG

-619 KMLRNEAIDVGITF
+619 KMLKNEAVDVGITF
-633 GGPLVK
+633 GGPLVR
-639 ALRDVLQAAKPMIKT
+639 ALRDALQATKPMIKT

-663 NANPKTQQTIVK
+663 NADPKTQQTIVK

-687 KLTGTLSKGIGTL
+687 KLTGTLTKGVGFL
-700 GKGFIDTMA
+700 GKGFVDTMA
-709 AMSKKRAVEDVTQ
+709 AMSKKRAIEDVTK
-722 AFAKGSSVS
+722 AFAEGSSVS
-731 VDFGKNLASS
+731 LGFGKDIASS
-741 GTALGGLIA
+741 GSALGGLTA

-757 QIGALTKGF
+757 QIGSLTKGF
-766 SLLNPWVLGITTAV
+766 SLLNPWVLGATVAI
-780 GAGIAVWK
+780 GAGVAVWK

-829 FSLLEQGIS
+829 LDLLEKGVS
-838 SNTGSIVNNFSK
+838 GNTDTIANNFSK
-850 MGQSIETTLTK
+850 MGQSIEENMTK

-868 IVKELPDDIK
+868 IVNKLPDDIK
-878 EAANELTEDE
+878 EAGDKLTKEE
-888 IANQE
+888 VLNQE
-893 KYLAIVKENNA
+893 KYLDVVKENNQ
-904 KITQIKKTASNNN
+904 KITQIKQEASNNN
-917 RQISYEETVRIKAY
+917 RKISYEEAIRIKSLAK
-931 AQESAEAYVNSLGK
+931 ESAEAYVNSLGK
-945 SEKESKQIL
+945 SETETKEIL
-954 EAMTGNV
+954 SAMTGNV
-961 SAASKAQAKEWLQS
+961 AEASEDQAKTWLQS
-975 LGKQRQES
+975 LGKQRQQS
-983 SLEYQKMQ
+983 KIEYTKMQ
-991 EDMKEKLVDSGYD
+991 DDLKAKLVDAGYD
-1004 LNSKYAKEMLKL
+1004 LNSKYAKEMLSL
-1016 LKESSDSAQQITDDQ
+1016 LKESGDSATQITEDQ
-1031 MATILAK
+1031 MSTILAK
-1038 YPELTNEV
+1038 YPELADQV

-1053 ISTMGDASEAAITQ
+1053 ISSMGEAGQAAVGQ
-1067 NKKLASS
+1067 NKKMMDS
-1074 FTDMTNTSAKAA
+1074 FTDMA
-1086 EDNAKKVELMSEKSG
+1086 EKVSKTAGENAKKIELIADEANEFG
-1101 EYADFWNDLVLEDKD
+1101 EFWNQLILDTKTGE
-1116 GHVKTNAQEAITEA
+1116 VKTNAQEAVNEA
-1130 AKSEQGWNKLLF
+1130 ASSEKGWNQLIY
-1142 ASKHADLKSNAKLMI
+1142 ASKNADLKSNAKLMI

-1172 TEQQALLK
+1172 TEQQALLD

-1187 TQALQAKGDW
+1187 TQALQAKGSW
-1197 GKLSFEEKKAVLYSN
+1197 GKLNFEEKKAVLYSN

-1217 AETMLNLGLWKEYQP
+1217 AETMLNLGLWKDYQP

-1238 AKNQGFLEVLSQSQD
+1238 AKNQSFLDVLSQSQD
-1253 KIIHWSQVPVDIK
+1253 KIVHWSQVPVDIK
-1266 KILGDNYDL
+1266 EILGDNYDL
-1275 LSKIYESEQSYN
+1275 LSKIYGSEQSYN
-1287 RWKNLPDDE
+1287 RWKNLPDTE

-1343 SEESMNAWKALPDPV
+1343 SEESFNAWKALPDPV

-1364 NEDLKAKIAEGSL
+1364 NEDLKTKIAEGSL
-1377 SVETYNQVKPHL
+1377 SVETYNQVKPLL
-1389 KKLLGDASNVSNQS
+1389 KQLLGDASNVSNQS

-1415 NNPAMKLLKG
+1415 NNPAQKILRG
-1425 DSSSAQNAARTGGN
+1425 DSSNAQAAARQGGN
-1439 ALNVY
+1439 ALNTY
-1444 KANNPASKNLKGN
+1444 NANNPGTKNLRGN
-1457 ASGVVSAT
+1457 AGGVVGAASS
-1465 ATGNSS
+1465 GNSS
-1471 LNVFAANNPVEKLLK
+1471 LNIFAANNPVEKLLR
-1486 ARDEATGPA
+1486 ANDQASGPA
-1495 SSAKNAVND
+1495 SQAKNAVSD

-1509 SVITKTLKVV
+1509 SVITKTLNVV
-1519 ADIGGKV
+1519 ANLGAGV

-1533 TGTNYHVGG
+1533 TGTNNHIGG

-1549 KGPVYKELVIP
+1549 KGRTYKELVIP

-1571 NVFLPDLPRGSKVIK
+1571 NVFLPDLPKGSKVIK
-1586 ASETKKLIPRYENGV
+1586 ASETKKLIPHYENGV

-1609 VKNLIAVQESKE
+1609 VKNLIAVQDSHESN
-1621 STDFGELASTM
+1621 DFSELASLM
-1632 RELLAYMKSG
+1632 REMVSYLKDG
-1642 NFNGMEV
+1642 NIKNMEV
-1649 NQNFVVSDTKTAREA
+1649 TQYITGADTKTPRET
-1664 AIENKRQLRNLA
+1664 AIETKRQLRDLA
-1676 RGLK
+1676 RGFK

>member
-1 MSGGTPLGNMVVKL
+1 MSGGTPLGNMVIKL

-43 VKIADMAG
+43 AKIADMAG
-51 NQMGKLGARFDGL
+51 NQMGKLGTRFDGL
-64 TKIIDAQERQVAALK
+64 TKIIGAQEKQVAALK

-99 TQLQDANGKLAHY
+99 TQLQDANGKLANY
-112 KQQLSN
+112 RSQLIQTAGQ
-118 VEKSMLL
+118 M
-125 YSEKAEKAKGNINY
+125 AE
-139 LNKEM
+139 M
-144 QLNMETASLLGNRQ
+144 
-158 KVLGAN
+158 
-164 YEGLTK
+164 
-170 IIGEQA
+170 
-176 KYVAALQETYDKSFV
+176 
-191 NGKPTEATKEL
+191 
-202 ALSLKEAQNE
+202 
-212 LIKTTGNI
+212 
-220 AELQVKTTG
+220 QVKTTG
-229 ATGAIYKASE
+229 ATGAIYNASE
-239 KMISSGQR
+239 KMISSGQK
-247 MEQMGGALTKGVTM
+247 MEKVGGALTKGITL

-316 PASHTEIANV
+316 PSSHTEIANV

-337 ENVVGFTKT
+337 KNVVGFTKT
-346 MIDLGESTNMSAD
+346 MIDLGESTNMSAE

-398 EITEMGLRLAGAG
+398 EITAMGLRLAGAG

-466 ANSAG
+466 ANGAG
-471 FTIGEVGQAVLSGG
+471 YTIGEVGQAVLNGG
-485 KPLKAMA
+485 KPLKTMA
-492 ESLGMNSKE
+492 SNLGMNSKA

-515 LEDFATVAGMSADQF
+515 LEDFASVAGMSGEQF

-539 GAIIKFIEGLS
+539 GAIIKFVEGLGK
-550 TAEERGQS
+550 AEDKGQS
-558 AIGVLDN
+558 AIGVLDS

-591 DRGTKAWS
+591 DRGTKAWG

-619 KMLRNEAIDVGITF
+619 KMLKNEAVDVGITF

-639 ALRDVLQAAKPMIKT
+639 ALRDALQATKPMIKM

-663 NANPKTQQTIVK
+663 NADPKTQQTIVK
-675 MIALTAAMGPAI
+675 LLAFAAVTGPVTS
-687 KLTGTLSKGIGTL
+687 KVGTLTKNMGHL

-709 AMSKKRAVEDVTQ
+709 AMSKKRAIEDVTK
-722 AFAKGSSVS
+722 AFAEGSSVS
-731 VDFGKNLASS
+731 IGFGKDIASS
-741 GTALGGLIA
+741 GSALGGLTA

-757 QIGALTKGF
+757 QIGSLTKGF
-766 SLLNPWVLGITTAV
+766 SLLNPWVLGATAAI
-780 GAGIAVWK
+780 GAGVAVWK

-809 KATDE
+809 KATDD

-829 FSLLEQGIS
+829 LDLLEKGIS
-838 SNTGSIVNNFSK
+838 GNTGTIANNFSK
-850 MGQSIETTLTK
+850 MGQSIEENMTK
-861 KIETLKG
+861 KIETLKD
-868 IVKELPDDIK
+868 IVNRLPDDIK
-878 EAANELTEDE
+878 EAGDKLTQEE
-888 IANQE
+888 VLNQE
-893 KYLAIVKENNA
+893 KYLAVVKENNQ
-904 KITQIKKTASNNN
+904 KITQIKQEASNNN
-917 RQISYEETVRIKAY
+917 RKISYEETIRIKSLAK
-931 AQESAEAYVNSLGK
+931 ESAEAYVNSLGK
-945 SEKESKQIL
+945 SETETKEIL
-954 EAMTGNV
+954 SAMTGNV
-961 SAASKAQAKEWLQS
+961 AEASEDQAKTWLQS
-975 LGKQRQES
+975 LGKQRQQS
-983 SLEYQKMQ
+983 KIEYNKMQ
-991 EDMKEKLVDSGYD
+991 DDLKAKLVDAGYD
-1004 LNSKYAKEMLKL
+1004 LNSEYAKEMLSL
-1016 LKESSDSAQQITDDQ
+1016 LKESGDSATQITEDQ
-1031 MATILAK
+1031 MSAILAK
-1038 YPELTNEV
+1038 YPELADQV

-1053 ISTMGDASEAAITQ
+1053 ISSMGEAGQAAVGQ
-1067 NKKLASS
+1067 NKKMMDS
-1074 FTDMTNTSAKAA
+1074 FTDMA
-1086 EDNAKKVELMSEKSG
+1086 EKVSKTAGENAKKIELIADEANEFG
-1101 EYADFWNDLVLEDKD
+1101 EFWNQLILDTKTGE
-1116 GHVKTNAQEAITEA
+1116 VKTNAQEAVNEA
-1130 AKSEQGWNKLLF
+1130 ASSEKGWNQLIY
-1142 ASKHADLKSNAKLMI
+1142 ASKNADLKSNAKLMI

-1172 TEQQALLK
+1172 TEQQALLD

-1187 TQALQAKGDW
+1187 TQALQAKGSW
-1197 GKLSFEEKKAVLYSN
+1197 GKLNFEEKKAVLYSN

-1217 AETMLNLGLWKEYQP
+1217 AETMLNLGLWKDYQP

-1238 AKNQGFLEVLSQSQD
+1238 AKNQSFLDVLSQSQD
-1253 KIIHWSQVPVDIK
+1253 KIVHWSQVPVDIK
-1266 KILGDNYDL
+1266 EILGDNYDL
-1275 LSKIYESEQSYN
+1275 LSKIYGSEQSYN

-1343 SEESMNAWKALPDPV
+1343 SEESFNAWKLLPDPV

-1364 NEDLKAKIAEGSL
+1364 NEDLEAKIADGTISIE
-1377 SVETYNQVKPHL
+1377 EYNGIKPLL
-1389 KKLLGDASNVSNQS
+1389 KTLLGDSSIVQNASRAAGDQLDIYNR
-1403 QVGIQNLNAFNA
+1403 
-1415 NNPAMKLLKG
+1415 NNPTKKILSG
-1425 DSSSAQNAARTGGN
+1425 DSSNTQAAARQGGN
-1439 ALNVY
+1439 ALNTY
-1444 KANNPASKNLKGN
+1444 NANNPGTKNLRGN
-1457 ASGVVSAT
+1457 AGGVVGAASS
-1465 ATGNSS
+1465 GNSS
-1471 LNVFAANNPVEKLLK
+1471 LNIFAANNPVEKLLR
-1486 ARDEATGPA
+1486 ANDQASGPA
-1495 SSAKNAVND
+1495 SQAKNAVSD

-1509 SVITKTLKVV
+1509 SVITKTLNVV
-1519 ADIGGKV
+1519 ANLGAGV

-1533 TGTNYHVGG
+1533 TGTNNHIGG

-1549 KGPVYKELVIP
+1549 KGRTYKELVIP

-1571 NVFLPDLPRGSKVIK
+1571 NVFLPDLPKGSKVIK
-1586 ASETKKLIPRYENGV
+1586 ASETKKLIPHYENGV

-1609 VKNLIAVQESKE
+1609 VKNLIAVQDSHESN
-1621 STDFGELASTM
+1621 DFSELASLM
-1632 RELLAYMKSG
+1632 REMVSYLKDG
-1642 NFNGMEV
+1642 NIKNMEV
-1649 NQNFVVSDTKTAREA
+1649 TQYITGADTKTPRETA
-1664 AIENKRQLRNLA
+1664 METKRQLRDLA
-1676 RGLK
+1676 RGFK

>member
-1 MSGGTPLGNMVVKL
+1 MSGGTPLGNMVIKL

-43 VKIADMAG
+43 AKIADMAG
-51 NQMGKLGARFDGL
+51 NQMGKLGTRFDGL
-64 TKIIDAQERQVAALK
+64 TKIIGAQEKQVAALK

-99 TQLQDANGKLAHY
+99 TQLQDANGKLANY
-112 KQQLSN
+112 RSQLIQTAGQ
-118 VEKSMLL
+118 M
-125 YSEKAEKAKGNINY
+125 AE
-139 LNKEM
+139 M
-144 QLNMETASLLGNRQ
+144 
-158 KVLGAN
+158 
-164 YEGLTK
+164 
-170 IIGEQA
+170 
-176 KYVAALQETYDKSFV
+176 
-191 NGKPTEATKEL
+191 
-202 ALSLKEAQNE
+202 
-212 LIKTTGNI
+212 
-220 AELQVKTTG
+220 QVKTTG
-229 ATGAIYKASE
+229 ATGAIYNASE
-239 KMISSGQR
+239 KMISSGQK
-247 MEQMGGALTKGVTM
+247 MEKVGGALTKGITL

-316 PASHTEIANV
+316 PSSHTEIANV

-337 ENVVGFTKT
+337 KNVVGFTKT
-346 MIDLGESTNMSAD
+346 MIDLGESTNMSAE

-398 EITEMGLRLAGAG
+398 EITAMGLRLAGAG

-454 KGTGAFSELEQI
+454 NGANAFAGLESLSQQTGVSMEQV
-466 ANSAG
+466 SR
-471 FTIGEVGQAVLSGG
+471 AVRNGG
-485 KPLKAMA
+485 KELKNTAGAMG
-492 ESLGMNSKE
+492 LTSKE
-501 LSKMYKE
+501 LKTMHKE
-508 ADKSKTS
+508 ATDASGK
-515 LEDFATVAGMSADQF
+515 LNDFADVAGMSAEQF

-539 GAIIKFIEGLS
+539 GAIIKFIEGLGK
-550 TAEERGQS
+550 TKEHGQS
-558 AIGVLDN
+558 AIAVLDD

-591 DRGTKAWS
+591 DRGTKAWG

-619 KMLRNEAIDVGITF
+619 KMLKNEAVDVGITF
-633 GGPLVK
+633 GGPLVR
-639 ALRDVLQAAKPMIKT
+639 ALRDALQATKPMIKT

-663 NANPKTQQTIVK
+663 NADPKTQQTIVK

-687 KLTGTLSKGIGTL
+687 KLTGTLTKGVGFL
-700 GKGFIDTMA
+700 GKGFVDTMA
-709 AMSKKRAVEDVTQ
+709 AMSKKRAIEDVTK
-722 AFAKGSSVS
+722 AFAEGSSVS
-731 VDFGKNLASS
+731 LGFGKDIASS
-741 GTALGGLIA
+741 GSALGGLTA

-757 QIGALTKGF
+757 QIGSLTKGF
-766 SLLNPWVLGITTAV
+766 SLLNPWVLGATVAI
-780 GAGIAVWK
+780 GAGVAVWK

-829 FSLLEQGIS
+829 LDLLEKGVS
-838 SNTGSIVNNFSK
+838 GNTDTIANNFSK
-850 MGQSIETTLTK
+850 MGQSIEENMTK

-868 IVKELPDDIK
+868 IVNKLPDDIK
-878 EAANELTEDE
+878 EAGDKLTKEE
-888 IANQE
+888 VLNQE
-893 KYLAIVKENNA
+893 KYLDVVKENNQ
-904 KITQIKKTASNNN
+904 KITQIKQEASNNN
-917 RQISYEETVRIKAY
+917 RKISYEEAIRIKSLAK
-931 AQESAEAYVNSLGK
+931 ESAEAYVNSLGK
-945 SEKESKQIL
+945 SETETKEIL
-954 EAMTGNV
+954 SAMTGNV
-961 SAASKAQAKEWLQS
+961 AEASEDQAKTWLQS
-975 LGKQRQES
+975 LGKQRQQS
-983 SLEYQKMQ
+983 KIEYTKMQ
-991 EDMKEKLVDSGYD
+991 DDLKAKLVDAGYD
-1004 LNSKYAKEMLKL
+1004 LNSKYAKEMLSL
-1016 LKESSDSAQQITDDQ
+1016 LKESGDSATQITEDQ
-1031 MATILAK
+1031 MSTILAK
-1038 YPELTNEV
+1038 YPELADQV

-1053 ISTMGDASEAAITQ
+1053 ISSMGEAGQAAVGQ
-1067 NKKLASS
+1067 NKKMMDS
-1074 FTDMTNTSAKAA
+1074 FTDMA
-1086 EDNAKKVELMSEKSG
+1086 EKVSKTAGENAKKIELIADEANEFG
-1101 EYADFWNDLVLEDKD
+1101 EFWNQLILDTKTGE
-1116 GHVKTNAQEAITEA
+1116 VKTNAQEAVNEA
-1130 AKSEQGWNKLLF
+1130 ASSEKGWNQLIY
-1142 ASKHADLKSNAKLMI
+1142 ASKNADLKSNAKLMI

-1172 TEQQALLK
+1172 TEQQALLD

-1187 TQALQAKGDW
+1187 TQALQAKGSW
-1197 GKLSFEEKKAVLYSN
+1197 GKLNFEEKKAVLYSN

-1217 AETMLNLGLWKEYQP
+1217 AETMLNLGLWKDYQP

-1238 AKNQGFLEVLSQSQD
+1238 AKNQSFLDVLSQSQD
-1253 KIIHWSQVPVDIK
+1253 KIVHWSQVPVDIK
-1266 KILGDNYDL
+1266 EILGDNYDL
-1275 LSKIYESEQSYN
+1275 LSKIYGSEQSYN
-1287 RWKNLPDDE
+1287 RWKNLPDTE

-1343 SEESMNAWKALPDPV
+1343 SEESFNAWKALPDPV

-1377 SVETYNQVKPHL
+1377 SVETYNQVKPLL
-1389 KKLLGDASNVSNQS
+1389 KQLLGDASNVSNQS

-1415 NNPAMKLLKG
+1415 NNPAQKILRG
-1425 DSSSAQNAARTGGN
+1425 DSSNAQAAARQGGN
-1439 ALNVY
+1439 ALNTY
-1444 KANNPASKNLKGN
+1444 NANNPGTKNLRGN
-1457 ASGVVSAT
+1457 AGGVVGAASS
-1465 ATGNSS
+1465 GNSS
-1471 LNVFAANNPVEKLLK
+1471 LNIFAANNPVEKLLR
-1486 ARDEATGPA
+1486 ANDQASGPA
-1495 SSAKNAVND
+1495 SQAKNAVSD

-1509 SVITKTLKVV
+1509 SVITKTLNVV
-1519 ADIGGKV
+1519 ANLGAGV

-1533 TGTNYHVGG
+1533 TGTNNHIGG

-1549 KGPVYKELVIP
+1549 KGRTYKELVIP

-1571 NVFLPDLPRGSKVIK
+1571 NVFLPDLPKGSKVIK
-1586 ASETKKLIPRYENGV
+1586 ASETKKLIPHYENGV

-1609 VKNLIAVQESKE
+1609 VKNLIAVQDSHESN
-1621 STDFGELASTM
+1621 DFSELASLM
-1632 RELLAYMKSG
+1632 REMVSYLKDG
-1642 NFNGMEV
+1642 NIKNMEV
-1649 NQNFVVSDTKTAREA
+1649 TQYITGADTKTPRETA
-1664 AIENKRQLRNLA
+1664 METKRQLRDLA
-1676 RGLK
+1676 RGFK

>member
-1 MSGGTPLGNMVVKL
+1 MSGGTPLGNMVIKL

-43 VKIADMAG
+43 AKIADMAG
-51 NQMGKLGARFDGL
+51 NQMGKLDTRFDGL
-64 TKIIDAQERQVAALK
+64 TKIIGAQEKQVAALK

-99 TQLQDANGKLAHY
+99 TQLQDANGKLANY
-112 KQQLSN
+112 RSQLIQTAGQ
-118 VEKSMLL
+118 M
-125 YSEKAEKAKGNINY
+125 AE
-139 LNKEM
+139 M
-144 QLNMETASLLGNRQ
+144 
-158 KVLGAN
+158 
-164 YEGLTK
+164 
-170 IIGEQA
+170 
-176 KYVAALQETYDKSFV
+176 
-191 NGKPTEATKEL
+191 
-202 ALSLKEAQNE
+202 
-212 LIKTTGNI
+212 
-220 AELQVKTTG
+220 QVKTTG
-229 ATGAIYKASE
+229 ATGAIYNASE
-239 KMISSGQR
+239 KMISSGQK
-247 MEQMGGALTKGVTM
+247 MEKVGGALTKGITL

-316 PASHTEIANV
+316 PSSHTEIANV

-337 ENVVGFTKT
+337 KNVVGFTKT
-346 MIDLGESTNMSAD
+346 MIDLGESTNMSAE

-398 EITEMGLRLAGAG
+398 EITAMGLRLAGAG

-447 QMQLAVE
+447 EMQLAVE
-454 KGTGAFSELEQI
+454 NGANAFAGLESLSQQTGVSMEQVS
-466 ANSAG
+466 SA
-471 FTIGEVGQAVLSGG
+471 VRNGG
-485 KPLKAMA
+485 KELKNTAGAMG
-492 ESLGMNSKE
+492 LTSKE
-501 LSKMYKE
+501 LKTMHKE
-508 ADKSKTS
+508 ATDASGK
-515 LEDFATVAGMSADQF
+515 LNDFAEVAGMSAEQF

-539 GAIIKFIEGLS
+539 GAIIKFIEGLGK
-550 TAEERGQS
+550 TKEHGQS
-558 AIGVLDN
+558 AIAVLDD

-591 DRGTKAWS
+591 DRGTKAWG

-619 KMLRNEAIDVGITF
+619 KMLKNEAVDVGITF

-639 ALRDVLQAAKPMIKT
+639 ALRDALQATKPMIKT

-663 NANPKTQQTIVK
+663 NADPKTQQTIVK

-687 KLTGTLSKGIGTL
+687 KLTGTLTKGVGFL
-700 GKGFIDTMA
+700 GKGFVETMA
-709 AMSKKRAVEDVTQ
+709 AMSKKRAIEDVTK
-722 AFAKGSSVS
+722 AFAEGSSVS
-731 VDFGKNLASS
+731 IGFGKDIASS
-741 GTALGGLIA
+741 GSALGGLTA

-757 QIGALTKGF
+757 QIGSLTKGF
-766 SLLNPWVLGITTAV
+766 SLLNPWVLGATVAI
-780 GAGIAVWK
+780 GAGVAVWK

-829 FSLLEQGIS
+829 LDLLEKGVS
-838 SNTGSIVNNFSK
+838 GNTDTIANNFSK
-850 MGQSIETTLTK
+850 MGQSIEENMTK

-868 IVKELPDDIK
+868 IVNKLPDDIK
-878 EAANELTEDE
+878 EAGDKLTKEE
-888 IANQE
+888 VLNQE
-893 KYLAIVKENNA
+893 KYLDVVKENNQ
-904 KITQIKKTASNNN
+904 KITQIKQEASNNN
-917 RQISYEETVRIKAY
+917 RKISYEEAIRIKSLAK
-931 AQESAEAYVNSLGK
+931 ESAEAYVNSLGK
-945 SEKESKQIL
+945 SETETKEIL
-954 EAMTGNV
+954 SAMTGNV
-961 SAASKAQAKEWLQS
+961 AEASEDQAKTWLQS
-975 LGKQRQES
+975 LGKQRQQS
-983 SLEYQKMQ
+983 KIEYTKMQ
-991 EDMKEKLVDSGYD
+991 DDLKAKLVDAGYD
-1004 LNSKYAKEMLKL
+1004 LNSKYAKEMLSL
-1016 LKESSDSAQQITDDQ
+1016 LKESGDSATQITEDQ
-1031 MATILAK
+1031 MSTILAK
-1038 YPELTNEV
+1038 YPELADQV

-1053 ISTMGDASEAAITQ
+1053 ISSMGEAGQAAVGQ
-1067 NKKLASS
+1067 NKKMMDS
-1074 FTDMTNTSAKAA
+1074 FTDMA
-1086 EDNAKKVELMSEKSG
+1086 EKVSKTAGENAKKIELIADEANEFG
-1101 EYADFWNDLVLEDKD
+1101 EFWNQLILDTKTGE
-1116 GHVKTNAQEAITEA
+1116 VKTNAQEAVNEA
-1130 AKSEQGWNKLLF
+1130 ASSEKGWNQLIY
-1142 ASKHADLKSNAKLMI
+1142 ASKNADLKSNAKLMI

-1172 TEQQALLK
+1172 TEQQALLD

-1187 TQALQAKGDW
+1187 TQALQAKGSW
-1197 GKLSFEEKKAVLYSN
+1197 GKLNFEEKKAVLYSN

-1217 AETMLNLGLWKEYQP
+1217 AETMLNLGLWKDYQP

-1238 AKNQGFLEVLSQSQD
+1238 AKNQSFLDVLSQSQD
-1253 KIIHWSQVPVDIK
+1253 KIVHWSQVPVDIK
-1266 KILGDNYDL
+1266 EILGDNYDL
-1275 LSKIYESEQSYN
+1275 LSKIYGSEQSYN
-1287 RWKNLPDDE
+1287 RWKNLPDTE

-1343 SEESMNAWKALPDPV
+1343 SEESFNAWKALPDPV

-1377 SVETYNQVKPHL
+1377 SVETYNQVKPLL
-1389 KKLLGDASNVSNQS
+1389 KQLLGDASNVSNQS

-1415 NNPAMKLLKG
+1415 NNPAQKILRG
-1425 DSSSAQNAARTGGN
+1425 DSSNAQAAARQGGN
-1439 ALNVY
+1439 ALNTY
-1444 KANNPASKNLKGN
+1444 NANNPGTKNLRGN
-1457 ASGVVSAT
+1457 AGGVVGAASS
-1465 ATGNSS
+1465 GNSS
-1471 LNVFAANNPVEKLLK
+1471 LNIFAANNPVEKLLR
-1486 ARDEATGPA
+1486 ANDQASGPA
-1495 SSAKNAVND
+1495 SQAKNAVSD

-1509 SVITKTLKVV
+1509 SVITKTLNVV
-1519 ADIGGKV
+1519 ANLGAGV

-1533 TGTNYHVGG
+1533 TGTNNHIGG

-1549 KGPVYKELVIP
+1549 KGRTYKELVIP

-1571 NVFLPDLPRGSKVIK
+1571 NVFLPDLPKGSKVIK
-1586 ASETKKLIPRYENGV
+1586 ASETKKLIPHYENGV

-1609 VKNLIAVQESKE
+1609 VKNLIAVQDSHESN
-1621 STDFGELASTM
+1621 DFSELASLM
-1632 RELLAYMKSG
+1632 REMVSYLKDG
-1642 NFNGMEV
+1642 NIKNMEV
-1649 NQNFVVSDTKTAREA
+1649 TQYITGADTKTPRET
-1664 AIENKRQLRNLA
+1664 AIETKRQLRDLA
-1676 RGLK
+1676 RGFK

>member
-1 MSGGTPLGNMVVKL
+1 MSGGTPLGNMVIKL

-43 VKIADMAG
+43 AKIADMAG
-51 NQMGKLGARFDGL
+51 NQMGKLGTRFDGL
-64 TKIIDAQERQVAALK
+64 TKIIGAQEKQVAALK

-99 TQLQDANGKLAHY
+99 TQLQDANGKLANY
-112 KQQLSN
+112 RSQLIQTAGQ
-118 VEKSMLL
+118 M
-125 YSEKAEKAKGNINY
+125 AE
-139 LNKEM
+139 M
-144 QLNMETASLLGNRQ
+144 
-158 KVLGAN
+158 
-164 YEGLTK
+164 
-170 IIGEQA
+170 
-176 KYVAALQETYDKSFV
+176 
-191 NGKPTEATKEL
+191 
-202 ALSLKEAQNE
+202 
-212 LIKTTGNI
+212 
-220 AELQVKTTG
+220 QVKTTG
-229 ATGAIYKASE
+229 ATGAIYNASE
-239 KMISSGQR
+239 KMISSGQK
-247 MEQMGGALTKGVTM
+247 MEKVGGALTKGITL

-316 PASHTEIANV
+316 PSSHTEIANV

-337 ENVVGFTKT
+337 KNVVGFTKT
-346 MIDLGESTNMSAD
+346 MIDLGESTNMSAE

-398 EITEMGLRLAGAG
+398 EITAMGLRLAGAG

-447 QMQLAVE
+447 EMQLAVE
-454 KGTGAFSELEQI
+454 NGANAFAGLESLSQQTGVSMEQVS
-466 ANSAG
+466 SA
-471 FTIGEVGQAVLSGG
+471 VRNGG
-485 KPLKAMA
+485 KELKNTAGAMG
-492 ESLGMNSKE
+492 LTSKE
-501 LSKMYKE
+501 LKTMHKE
-508 ADKSKTS
+508 ATDASGK
-515 LEDFATVAGMSADQF
+515 LNDFAEVAGMSAEQF

-539 GAIIKFIEGLS
+539 GAIIKFIEGLGK
-550 TAEERGQS
+550 TKEHGQS
-558 AIGVLDN
+558 AIAVLDD

-591 DRGTKAWS
+591 DRGTKAWG

-619 KMLRNEAIDVGITF
+619 KMLKNEAVDVGITF

-639 ALRDVLQAAKPMIKT
+639 ALRDALQATKPMIKT

-663 NANPKTQQTIVK
+663 NADPKTQQTIVK

-687 KLTGTLSKGIGTL
+687 KLTGTLTKGVGFL
-700 GKGFIDTMA
+700 GKGFVETMA
-709 AMSKKRAVEDVTQ
+709 AMSKKRAIEDVTK
-722 AFAKGSSVS
+722 AFAEGSSVS
-731 VDFGKNLASS
+731 LGFGKDIASS
-741 GTALGGLIA
+741 GSALGGLTA

-757 QIGALTKGF
+757 QIGSLTKGF
-766 SLLNPWVLGITTAV
+766 SLLNPWVLGATVAI
-780 GAGIAVWK
+780 GAGVAVWK

-829 FSLLEQGIS
+829 LDLLEKGVS
-838 SNTGSIVNNFSK
+838 GNTDTIANNFSK
-850 MGQSIETTLTK
+850 MGQSIEENMTK

-868 IVKELPDDIK
+868 IVNKLPDDIK
-878 EAANELTEDE
+878 EAGDKLTKEE
-888 IANQE
+888 VLNQE
-893 KYLAIVKENNA
+893 KYLDVVKENNQ
-904 KITQIKKTASNNN
+904 KITQIKQEASNNN
-917 RQISYEETVRIKAY
+917 RKISYEEAIRIKSLAK
-931 AQESAEAYVNSLGK
+931 ESAEAYVNSLGK
-945 SEKESKQIL
+945 SETETKEIL
-954 EAMTGNV
+954 SAMTGNV
-961 SAASKAQAKEWLQS
+961 AEASEDQAKTWLQS
-975 LGKQRQES
+975 LGKQRQQS
-983 SLEYQKMQ
+983 KIEYTKMQ
-991 EDMKEKLVDSGYD
+991 DDLKAKLVDAGYD
-1004 LNSKYAKEMLKL
+1004 LNSKYAKEMLSL
-1016 LKESSDSAQQITDDQ
+1016 LKESGDSATQITEDQ
-1031 MATILAK
+1031 MSTILAK
-1038 YPELTNEV
+1038 YPELADQV

-1053 ISTMGDASEAAITQ
+1053 ISSMGEAGQAAVGQ
-1067 NKKLASS
+1067 NKKMMDS
-1074 FTDMTNTSAKAA
+1074 FTDMA
-1086 EDNAKKVELMSEKSG
+1086 EKVSKTAGENAKKIELIADEANEFG
-1101 EYADFWNDLVLEDKD
+1101 EFWNQLILDTKTGE
-1116 GHVKTNAQEAITEA
+1116 VKTNAQEAVNEA
-1130 AKSEQGWNKLLF
+1130 ASSEKGWNQLIY
-1142 ASKHADLKSNAKLMI
+1142 ASKNADLKSNAKLMI

-1172 TEQQALLK
+1172 TEQQALLD

-1187 TQALQAKGDW
+1187 TQALQAKGSW
-1197 GKLSFEEKKAVLYSN
+1197 GKLNFEEKKAVLYSN

-1217 AETMLNLGLWKEYQP
+1217 AETMLNLGLWKDYQP

-1238 AKNQGFLEVLSQSQD
+1238 AKNQSFLDVLSQSQD
-1253 KIIHWSQVPVDIK
+1253 KIVHWSQVPVDIK
-1266 KILGDNYDL
+1266 EILGDNYDL
-1275 LSKIYESEQSYN
+1275 LSKIYGSEQSYN
-1287 RWKNLPDDE
+1287 RWKNLPDTE

-1343 SEESMNAWKALPDPV
+1343 SEESFNAWKALPDPV

-1377 SVETYNQVKPHL
+1377 SVETYNQVKPLL
-1389 KKLLGDASNVSNQS
+1389 KQLLGDASNVSNQS

-1415 NNPAMKLLKG
+1415 NNPAQKILRG
-1425 DSSSAQNAARTGGN
+1425 DSSNAQAAARQGGN
-1439 ALNVY
+1439 ALNTY
-1444 KANNPASKNLKGN
+1444 NANNPGTKNLRGN
-1457 ASGVVSAT
+1457 AGGVVGAASS
-1465 ATGNSS
+1465 GNSS
-1471 LNVFAANNPVEKLLK
+1471 LNIFAANNPVEKLLR
-1486 ARDEATGPA
+1486 ANDQASGPA
-1495 SSAKNAVND
+1495 SQAKNAVSD

-1509 SVITKTLKVV
+1509 SVITKTLNVV
-1519 ADIGGKV
+1519 ANLGAGV

-1533 TGTNYHVGG
+1533 TGTNNHIGG

-1549 KGPVYKELVIP
+1549 KGRTYKELVIP

-1586 ASETKKLIPRYENGV
+1586 ASETKKLIPHYENGV

-1609 VKNLIAVQESKE
+1609 VKNLIAVQDSHESN
-1621 STDFGELASTM
+1621 DFSELASLM
-1632 RELLAYMKSG
+1632 REMVSYLKDG
-1642 NFNGMEV
+1642 NIKNIEVTQYITGADSKTPRETAME
-1649 NQNFVVSDTKTAREA
+1649 T
-1664 AIENKRQLRNLA
+1664 KRQLRDLA
-1676 RGLK
+1676 RGFK

>member
-1 MSGGTPLGNMVVKL
+1 MSGGTPLGNMVIKL

-43 VKIADMAG
+43 AKIADMTG
-51 NQMGKLGARFDGL
+51 NQMGKLGTRFDGL
-64 TKIIDAQERQVAALK
+64 TKIIGAQEKQVAALK

-99 TQLQDANGKLAHY
+99 TQLQDANGKLANY
-112 KQQLSN
+112 RSQLIQTAGQ
-118 VEKSMLL
+118 M
-125 YSEKAEKAKGNINY
+125 AE
-139 LNKEM
+139 M
-144 QLNMETASLLGNRQ
+144 
-158 KVLGAN
+158 
-164 YEGLTK
+164 
-170 IIGEQA
+170 
-176 KYVAALQETYDKSFV
+176 
-191 NGKPTEATKEL
+191 
-202 ALSLKEAQNE
+202 
-212 LIKTTGNI
+212 
-220 AELQVKTTG
+220 QVKTTG
-229 ATGAIYKASE
+229 ATGAIYNASE
-239 KMISSGQR
+239 KMIASGQK
-247 MEQMGGALTKGVTM
+247 MEKVGGALTKGVTL

-316 PASHTEIANV
+316 PSSHTEIANV

-337 ENVVGFTKT
+337 KNVVGFTKT
-346 MIDLGESTNMSAD
+346 MIDLGESTNMSAE

-398 EITEMGLRLAGAG
+398 EITAMGLRLAGAG

-447 QMQLAVE
+447 EMQLAVE
-454 KGTGAFSELEQI
+454 NGANAFAGLESLSQQTGVSMEQVS
-466 ANSAG
+466 SA
-471 FTIGEVGQAVLSGG
+471 VRNGG
-485 KPLKAMA
+485 KELKNTAGAMG
-492 ESLGMNSKE
+492 LTSKE
-501 LSKMYKE
+501 LKTMHKE
-508 ADKSKTS
+508 ATDASGK
-515 LEDFATVAGMSADQF
+515 LNDFAEVAGMSAEQF

-539 GAIIKFIEGLS
+539 GAIIKFIEGLGK
-550 TAEERGQS
+550 TKEHGQS
-558 AIGVLDN
+558 AIAVLDD

-591 DRGTKAWS
+591 DRGTKAWG

-619 KMLRNEAIDVGITF
+619 KMLKNEAVDVGITF

-639 ALRDVLQAAKPMIKT
+639 ALRDVLQATKPMIKT

-663 NANPKTQQTIVK
+663 NADPKTQQTIVK

-687 KLTGTLSKGIGTL
+687 KLTGTLTKGVGFL
-700 GKGFIDTMA
+700 GKGFVEKMA
-709 AMSKKRAVEDVTQ
+709 AMSKKRAIEDVTK
-722 AFAKGSSVS
+722 AFAEGSSVS
-731 VDFGKNLASS
+731 IGFGKDIASS
-741 GTALGGLIA
+741 GSALGGLTA

-757 QIGALTKGF
+757 QIGSLTKGF
-766 SLLNPWVLGITTAV
+766 SLLNPWVLGATAAIGTGV
-780 GAGIAVWK
+780 AVWK

-809 KATDE
+809 KATDD

-829 FSLLEQGIS
+829 LDLLEKGIS
-838 SNTGSIVNNFSK
+838 GNTGTIANNFSK
-850 MGQSIETTLTK
+850 MGQSIEENMTK
-861 KIETLKG
+861 KIETLKD
-868 IVKELPDDIK
+868 IVNRLPDDIK
-878 EAANELTEDE
+878 EAGDKLTQEE
-888 IANQE
+888 VLNQE
-893 KYLAIVKENNA
+893 KYLAVVKENNQ
-904 KITQIKKTASNNN
+904 KITQIKQEASNNN
-917 RQISYEETVRIKAY
+917 RKISYEETIRIKSLAK
-931 AQESAEAYVNSLGK
+931 ESAEAYVNSLGK
-945 SEKESKQIL
+945 SETETKEIL
-954 EAMTGNV
+954 SAMTGNV
-961 SAASKAQAKEWLQS
+961 AEASEDQAKTWLQS
-975 LGKQRQES
+975 LGKQRQQS
-983 SLEYQKMQ
+983 KIEYNKMQ
-991 EDMKEKLVDSGYD
+991 DDLKAKLVDAGYD
-1004 LNSKYAKEMLKL
+1004 LNSEYAKEMLSL
-1016 LKESSDSAQQITDDQ
+1016 LKESGDSATQITEDQ
-1031 MATILAK
+1031 MSAILAK
-1038 YPELTNEV
+1038 YPELADQV

-1053 ISTMGDASEAAITQ
+1053 ISSMGEAGKAAVGQ
-1067 NKKLASS
+1067 NKKMMDS
-1074 FTDMTNTSAKAA
+1074 FTDMA
-1086 EDNAKKVELMSEKSG
+1086 EKVSKTAGENAKKIELIADEANEFG
-1101 EYADFWNDLVLEDKD
+1101 EFWNQLILDTKTGE
-1116 GHVKTNAQEAITEA
+1116 VKTNAQEAVNEA
-1130 AKSEQGWNKLLF
+1130 ASSEKGWNQLIY
-1142 ASKHADLKSNAKLMI
+1142 ASKNADLKSNAKLMI

-1172 TEQQALLK
+1172 TEQQALLD

-1187 TQALQAKGDW
+1187 TQALQAKGSW
-1197 GKLSFEEKKAVLYSN
+1197 GKLNFEEKKAVLYSN

-1217 AETMLNLGLWKEYQP
+1217 AETMLNLGLWKDYQP

-1238 AKNQGFLEVLSQSQD
+1238 AKNQSFLDVLSQSQD
-1253 KIIHWSQVPVDIK
+1253 KIVHWSQVPVDIK
-1266 KILGDNYDL
+1266 EILGDNYDL
-1275 LSKIYESEQSYN
+1275 LSKIYGSEQSYN

-1343 SEESMNAWKALPDPV
+1343 SEESFNAWKLLPNPV

-1364 NEDLKAKIAEGSL
+1364 NEDLEAKIADGTISIE
-1377 SVETYNQVKPHL
+1377 EYNGIKPLL
-1389 KKLLGDASNVSNQS
+1389 KTLLGDSSIVQNASRAAGDQLDIYNR
-1403 QVGIQNLNAFNA
+1403 
-1415 NNPAMKLLKG
+1415 NNPTKKILSG
-1425 DSSSAQNAARTGGN
+1425 DSSNTQAAARQGGN
-1439 ALNVY
+1439 ALNTY
-1444 KANNPASKNLKGN
+1444 NANNPGTKNLRGN
-1457 ASGVVSAT
+1457 AGGVVGAASS
-1465 ATGNSS
+1465 GNSS
-1471 LNVFAANNPVEKLLK
+1471 LNIFAANNPVEKLLR
-1486 ARDEATGPA
+1486 ANDQASGPA
-1495 SSAKNAVND
+1495 SQAKNAVSD

-1509 SVITKTLKVV
+1509 SVITKTLNVV
-1519 ADIGGKV
+1519 ANLGAGV

-1533 TGTNYHVGG
+1533 TGTNNHIGG

-1549 KGPVYKELVIP
+1549 KGRTYKELVIP

-1571 NVFLPDLPRGSKVIK
+1571 NVFLPDLPKGSKVIK
-1586 ASETKKLIPRYENGV
+1586 ASETKKLIPHYENGV

-1609 VKNLIAVQESKE
+1609 VKNLIAVQDSHESN
-1621 STDFGELASTM
+1621 DFSELASLM
-1632 RELLAYMKSG
+1632 REMVSYLKDG
-1642 NFNGMEV
+1642 NIKNMEV
-1649 NQNFVVSDTKTAREA
+1649 TQYITGADTKTPRET
-1664 AIENKRQLRNLA
+1664 AIETKRQLRDLA
-1676 RGLK
+1676 RGFK

>member
-1 MSGGTPLGNMVVKL
+1 MSGGTPLGNMVIKL

-43 VKIADMAG
+43 AKIADMAG
-51 NQMGKLGARFDGL
+51 NQMGKLGTRFDGL
-64 TKIIDAQERQVAALK
+64 TKIIGAQEKQVAALK

-99 TQLQDANGKLAHY
+99 TQLQDANGKLANY
-112 KQQLSN
+112 RSQLIQTAGQ
-118 VEKSMLL
+118 M
-125 YSEKAEKAKGNINY
+125 AE
-139 LNKEM
+139 M
-144 QLNMETASLLGNRQ
+144 
-158 KVLGAN
+158 
-164 YEGLTK
+164 
-170 IIGEQA
+170 
-176 KYVAALQETYDKSFV
+176 
-191 NGKPTEATKEL
+191 
-202 ALSLKEAQNE
+202 
-212 LIKTTGNI
+212 
-220 AELQVKTTG
+220 QVKTTG
-229 ATGAIYKASE
+229 ATGAIYNASE
-239 KMISSGQR
+239 KMIASGQK
-247 MEQMGGALTKGVTM
+247 MEKVGGALTKGVTL

-316 PASHTEIANV
+316 PSSHTEIANV

-337 ENVVGFTKT
+337 KNVVGFTKT
-346 MIDLGESTNMSAD
+346 MIDLGESTNMSAE

-398 EITEMGLRLAGAG
+398 EITAMGLRLAGAG

-447 QMQLAVE
+447 EMQLAVE
-454 KGTGAFSELEQI
+454 NGANAFAGLESLSQQTGVSMEQVS
-466 ANSAG
+466 SA
-471 FTIGEVGQAVLSGG
+471 VRNGG
-485 KPLKAMA
+485 KELKNTAGAMG
-492 ESLGMNSKE
+492 LTSKE
-501 LSKMYKE
+501 LKTMHKE
-508 ADKSKTS
+508 ATDASGK
-515 LEDFATVAGMSADQF
+515 LNDFAEVAGMSAEQF

-539 GAIIKFIEGLS
+539 GAIIKFIEGLGK
-550 TAEERGQS
+550 TKEHGQS
-558 AIGVLDN
+558 AIAVLDD

-591 DRGTKAWS
+591 DRGTKAWG

-619 KMLRNEAIDVGITF
+619 KMLKNEAVDVGITF

-639 ALRDVLQAAKPMIKT
+639 ALRDALQATKPMIKT

-663 NANPKTQQTIVK
+663 NADPKTQQTIVK

-687 KLTGTLSKGIGTL
+687 KLTGTLTKGVGFL
-700 GKGFIDTMA
+700 GKGFVETMA
-709 AMSKKRAVEDVTQ
+709 AMSKKRAIEDVTK
-722 AFAKGSSVS
+722 AFAEGSSVS
-731 VDFGKNLASS
+731 IGFGKDIASS
-741 GTALGGLIA
+741 GSALGGLTA

-757 QIGALTKGF
+757 QIGSLTKGF
-766 SLLNPWVLGITTAV
+766 SLLNPWVLGATAAIGTGV
-780 GAGIAVWK
+780 AVWK

-809 KATDE
+809 KATDD

-829 FSLLEQGIS
+829 LDLLEKGIS
-838 SNTGSIVNNFSK
+838 GNTGTIANNFSK
-850 MGQSIETTLTK
+850 MGQSIEENMTK
-861 KIETLKG
+861 KIETLKD
-868 IVKELPDDIK
+868 IVNRLPDDIK
-878 EAANELTEDE
+878 EAGDKLTQEE
-888 IANQE
+888 VLNQE
-893 KYLAIVKENNA
+893 KYLAVVKENNQ
-904 KITQIKKTASNNN
+904 KITQIKQEASNNN
-917 RQISYEETVRIKAY
+917 RKISYEETIRIKSLAK
-931 AQESAEAYVNSLGK
+931 ESAEAYVNSLGK
-945 SEKESKQIL
+945 SETETKEIL
-954 EAMTGNV
+954 SAMTGNV
-961 SAASKAQAKEWLQS
+961 AEASEDQAKTWLQS
-975 LGKQRQES
+975 LGKQRQQS
-983 SLEYQKMQ
+983 KIEYNKMQ
-991 EDMKEKLVDSGYD
+991 DDLKAKLVDAGYD
-1004 LNSKYAKEMLKL
+1004 LNSEYAKEMLSL
-1016 LKESSDSAQQITDDQ
+1016 LKESGDSATQITEDQ
-1031 MATILAK
+1031 MSAILAK
-1038 YPELTNEV
+1038 YPELADQV

-1053 ISTMGDASEAAITQ
+1053 ISSMGEAGKAAVGQ
-1067 NKKLASS
+1067 NKKMMDS
-1074 FTDMTNTSAKAA
+1074 FTDMA
-1086 EDNAKKVELMSEKSG
+1086 EKVSKTAGENAKKIELIADEANEFG
-1101 EYADFWNDLVLEDKD
+1101 EFWNQLILDTKTGE
-1116 GHVKTNAQEAITEA
+1116 VKTNAQEAVNEA
-1130 AKSEQGWNKLLF
+1130 ASSEKGWNQLIY
-1142 ASKHADLKSNAKLMI
+1142 ASKNADLKSNAKLMI

-1172 TEQQALLK
+1172 TEQQALLD

-1187 TQALQAKGDW
+1187 TQALQAKGSW
-1197 GKLSFEEKKAVLYSN
+1197 GKLNFEEKKAVLYSN

-1217 AETMLNLGLWKEYQP
+1217 AETMLNLGLWKDYQP

-1238 AKNQGFLEVLSQSQD
+1238 AKNQSFLDVLSQSQD
-1253 KIIHWSQVPVDIK
+1253 KIVHWSQVPVDIK
-1266 KILGDNYDL
+1266 EILGDNYDL
-1275 LSKIYESEQSYN
+1275 LSKIYGSEQSYN

-1343 SEESMNAWKALPDPV
+1343 SEESFNAWKLLPNPV

-1364 NEDLKAKIAEGSL
+1364 NEDLEAKIADGTISIE
-1377 SVETYNQVKPHL
+1377 EYNGIKPLL
-1389 KKLLGDASNVSNQS
+1389 KTLLGDSSIVQNASRAAGDQLDIYNR
-1403 QVGIQNLNAFNA
+1403 
-1415 NNPAMKLLKG
+1415 NNPTKKILSG
-1425 DSSSAQNAARTGGN
+1425 DSSNTQAAARQGGN
-1439 ALNVY
+1439 ALNTY
-1444 KANNPASKNLKGN
+1444 NANNPGTKNLRGN
-1457 ASGVVSAT
+1457 AGGVVGAASS
-1465 ATGNSS
+1465 GNSS
-1471 LNVFAANNPVEKLLK
+1471 LNIFAANNPVEKLLR
-1486 ARDEATGPA
+1486 ANDQASGPA
-1495 SSAKNAVND
+1495 SQAKNAVSD

-1509 SVITKTLKVV
+1509 SVITKTLNVV
-1519 ADIGGKV
+1519 ANLGAGV

-1533 TGTNYHVGG
+1533 TGTNNHIGG

-1549 KGPVYKELVIP
+1549 KGRTYKELVIP

-1571 NVFLPDLPRGSKVIK
+1571 NVFLPDLPKGSKVIK
-1586 ASETKKLIPRYENGV
+1586 ASETKKLIPHYENGV

-1609 VKNLIAVQESKE
+1609 VKNLIAVQDSHESN
-1621 STDFGELASTM
+1621 DFSELASLM
-1632 RELLAYMKSG
+1632 REMVSYLKDG
-1642 NFNGMEV
+1642 NIKNMEV
-1649 NQNFVVSDTKTAREA
+1649 TQYITGADTRTPRET
-1664 AIENKRQLRNLA
+1664 AIETKRQLRDLA
-1676 RGLK
+1676 RGFK

>member
-1 MSGGTPLGNMVVKL
+1 MSGGTPLGNMVIKL

-43 VKIADMAG
+43 AKIADMAG
-51 NQMGKLGARFDGL
+51 NQMGKLGTRFDGL
-64 TKIIDAQERQVAALK
+64 TKIIGAQEKQVAALK

-99 TQLQDANGKLAHY
+99 TQLQDANGKLANY
-112 KQQLSN
+112 RSQLIQTAGQ
-118 VEKSMLL
+118 M
-125 YSEKAEKAKGNINY
+125 AE
-139 LNKEM
+139 M
-144 QLNMETASLLGNRQ
+144 
-158 KVLGAN
+158 
-164 YEGLTK
+164 
-170 IIGEQA
+170 
-176 KYVAALQETYDKSFV
+176 
-191 NGKPTEATKEL
+191 
-202 ALSLKEAQNE
+202 
-212 LIKTTGNI
+212 
-220 AELQVKTTG
+220 QVKTTG
-229 ATGAIYKASE
+229 ATGAIYNASE
-239 KMISSGQR
+239 KMIASGQK
-247 MEQMGGALTKGVTM
+247 MEKVGGALTKGVTL

-300 SYKDLENGLRG
+300 SYKDLENGLRE

-316 PASHTEIANV
+316 PSSHTEIANV

-337 ENVVGFTKT
+337 KNVVGFTKT
-346 MIDLGESTNMSAD
+346 MIDLGESTNMSAE

-398 EITEMGLRLAGAG
+398 EITAMGLRLAGAG

-447 QMQLAVE
+447 EMQLAVE
-454 KGTGAFSELEQI
+454 NGANAFAGLESLSQQTGVSMEQVS
-466 ANSAG
+466 SA
-471 FTIGEVGQAVLSGG
+471 VRNGG
-485 KPLKAMA
+485 KELKNTAGAMG
-492 ESLGMNSKE
+492 LTSKE
-501 LSKMYKE
+501 LKTMHKE
-508 ADKSKTS
+508 ATDASGK
-515 LEDFATVAGMSADQF
+515 LNDFAEVAGMSAEQF

-539 GAIIKFIEGLS
+539 GAIIKFIEGLGK
-550 TAEERGQS
+550 TKEHGQS
-558 AIGVLDN
+558 AIAVLDD

-591 DRGTKAWS
+591 DRGTKAWG

-619 KMLRNEAIDVGITF
+619 KMLKNEAVDVGITF

-639 ALRDVLQAAKPMIKT
+639 ALRDALQATKPMIKT

-663 NANPKTQQTIVK
+663 NADPKTQQTIVK

-687 KLTGTLSKGIGTL
+687 KLTGTLTKGVGSL
-700 GKGFIDTMA
+700 GKGFVETMA
-709 AMSKKRAVEDVTQ
+709 AMSKKRAIDDVTK
-722 AFAKGSSVS
+722 AFAEGSSVS
-731 VDFGKNLASS
+731 VGFGKGIASS
-741 GTALGGLIA
+741 GSALGGLTA

-757 QIGALTKGF
+757 QIGSLTKGF
-766 SLLNPWVLGITTAV
+766 SLLNPWVLGATAAI
-780 GAGIAVWK
+780 GAGVAVWK

-809 KATDE
+809 KATDD

-829 FSLLEQGIS
+829 LDLLEKGIS
-838 SNTGSIVNNFSK
+838 GNTGTIANNFSK
-850 MGQSIETTLTK
+850 MGQSIEENMTK
-861 KIETLKG
+861 KIETLKD
-868 IVKELPDDIK
+868 IVNRLPDDIK
-878 EAANELTEDE
+878 EAGDKLTQEE
-888 IANQE
+888 VLNQE
-893 KYLAIVKENNA
+893 KYLAVVKENNQ
-904 KITQIKKTASNNN
+904 KITQIKQEASNNN
-917 RQISYEETVRIKAY
+917 RKISYEETIRIKSLAK
-931 AQESAEAYVNSLGK
+931 ESAEAYVNSLGK
-945 SEKESKQIL
+945 SETETKEIL
-954 EAMTGNV
+954 SAMTGNV
-961 SAASKAQAKEWLQS
+961 AEASEDQAKTWLQS
-975 LGKQRQES
+975 LGKQRQQS
-983 SLEYQKMQ
+983 KIEYNKMQ
-991 EDMKEKLVDSGYD
+991 DDLKAKLVDAGYD
-1004 LNSKYAKEMLKL
+1004 LNSEYAKEMLSL
-1016 LKESSDSAQQITDDQ
+1016 LKESGDSATQITEDQ
-1031 MATILAK
+1031 MSTILAK
-1038 YPELTNEV
+1038 YPELADQV

-1053 ISTMGDASEAAITQ
+1053 ISSMGEAGQAAVGQ
-1067 NKKLASS
+1067 NKKMMDS
-1074 FTDMTNTSAKAA
+1074 FTDMA
-1086 EDNAKKVELMSEKSG
+1086 EKVSKTAGENAKKIELIADEANEFG
-1101 EYADFWNDLVLEDKD
+1101 EFWNQLILDTKTGE
-1116 GHVKTNAQEAITEA
+1116 VKTNAQEAVNEA
-1130 AKSEQGWNKLLF
+1130 ASSEKGWNQLIY
-1142 ASKHADLKSNAKLMI
+1142 ASKNADLKSNAKLMI

-1172 TEQQALLK
+1172 TEQQALLD

-1187 TQALQAKGDW
+1187 TQALQAKGSW
-1197 GKLSFEEKKAVLYSN
+1197 GKLNFEEKKAVLYSN

-1217 AETMLNLGLWKEYQP
+1217 AETMLNLGLWKDYQP

-1238 AKNQGFLEVLSQSQD
+1238 AKNQSFLDVLSQSQD
-1253 KIIHWSQVPVDIK
+1253 KIVHWSQVPVDIK
-1266 KILGDNYDL
+1266 EILGDNYDL
-1275 LSKIYESEQSYN
+1275 LSKIYGSEQSYN

-1343 SEESMNAWKALPDPV
+1343 SEESFNAWKLLPDPV

-1364 NEDLKAKIAEGSL
+1364 NEDLEAKIADGTISIE
-1377 SVETYNQVKPHL
+1377 EYNGIKPLL
-1389 KKLLGDASNVSNQS
+1389 KTLLGDSSIVQNASRAAGDQLDIYNR
-1403 QVGIQNLNAFNA
+1403 
-1415 NNPAMKLLKG
+1415 NNPTKKILSG
-1425 DSSSAQNAARTGGN
+1425 DSSNTQAAARQGGN
-1439 ALNVY
+1439 ALNTY
-1444 KANNPASKNLKGN
+1444 NANNPGTKNLRGN
-1457 ASGVVSAT
+1457 AGGVVGAASS
-1465 ATGNSS
+1465 GNSS
-1471 LNVFAANNPVEKLLK
+1471 LNIFAANNPVEKLLR
-1486 ARDEATGPA
+1486 ANDQASGPA
-1495 SSAKNAVND
+1495 SQAKNAVSD

-1509 SVITKTLKVV
+1509 SVITKTLNVV
-1519 ADIGGKV
+1519 ANLGAGV

-1533 TGTNYHVGG
+1533 TGTNNHIGG

-1549 KGPVYKELVIP
+1549 KGRTYKELVIP

-1571 NVFLPDLPRGSKVIK
+1571 NVFLPDLPKGSKVIK
-1586 ASETKKLIPRYENGV
+1586 ASETKKLIPHYENGV

-1609 VKNLIAVQESKE
+1609 VKNLIAVQDSHESN
-1621 STDFGELASTM
+1621 DFSELASLM
-1632 RELLAYMKSG
+1632 REMVSYLKDG
-1642 NFNGMEV
+1642 NIKNMEV
-1649 NQNFVVSDTKTAREA
+1649 TQYITGADTKTPRET
-1664 AIENKRQLRNLA
+1664 AIETKRQLRDLA
-1676 RGLK
+1676 RGFK

>member
-1 MSGGTPLGNMVVKL
+1 MSGGTPLGNMVIKL

-43 VKIADMAG
+43 AKIADMAG
-51 NQMGKLGARFDGL
+51 NQMGKLGTRFDGL
-64 TKIIDAQERQVAALK
+64 TKIIGAQEKQVAALK

-99 TQLQDANGKLAHY
+99 TQLQDANGKLANY
-112 KQQLSN
+112 RSQLIQTAGQ
-118 VEKSMLL
+118 M
-125 YSEKAEKAKGNINY
+125 AE
-139 LNKEM
+139 M
-144 QLNMETASLLGNRQ
+144 
-158 KVLGAN
+158 
-164 YEGLTK
+164 
-170 IIGEQA
+170 
-176 KYVAALQETYDKSFV
+176 
-191 NGKPTEATKEL
+191 
-202 ALSLKEAQNE
+202 
-212 LIKTTGNI
+212 
-220 AELQVKTTG
+220 QVKTTG
-229 ATGAIYKASE
+229 ATGAIYNASE
-239 KMISSGQR
+239 KMISSGQK
-247 MEQMGGALTKGVTM
+247 MEKVGGALTKGITL

-316 PASHTEIANV
+316 PSSHTEIANV

-337 ENVVGFTKT
+337 KNVVGFTKT
-346 MIDLGESTNMSAD
+346 MIDLGESTNMSAE

-398 EITEMGLRLAGAG
+398 EITAMGLRLAGAG

-447 QMQLAVE
+447 EMQLAVE
-454 KGTGAFSELEQI
+454 NGANAFAGLESLSQQTGVSMEQVS
-466 ANSAG
+466 SA
-471 FTIGEVGQAVLSGG
+471 VRNGG
-485 KPLKAMA
+485 KELKNTAGAMG
-492 ESLGMNSKE
+492 LTSKE
-501 LSKMYKE
+501 LKTMHKE
-508 ADKSKTS
+508 ATDASGK
-515 LEDFATVAGMSADQF
+515 LNDFAEVAGMSAEQF

-539 GAIIKFIEGLS
+539 GAIIKFIEGLGK
-550 TAEERGQS
+550 TKEHGQS
-558 AIGVLDN
+558 AIAVLDD

-591 DRGTKAWS
+591 DRGTKAWG

-619 KMLRNEAIDVGITF
+619 KMLKNEAVDVGITF

-639 ALRDVLQAAKPMIKT
+639 ALRDALQATKPMIKT

-663 NANPKTQQTIVK
+663 NADPKTQQTIVK

-687 KLTGTLSKGIGTL
+687 KLTGTLTKGVGSL
-700 GKGFIDTMA
+700 GKGFVETMA
-709 AMSKKRAVEDVTQ
+709 AMSKKRAIAEVTQ
-722 AFAKGSSVS
+722 AMAEGSSVS
-731 VDFGKNLASS
+731 LDLGKNITSS
-741 GTALGGLIA
+741 GSAVGGFTA
-750 KIGGTTT
+750 KIGGAATK
-757 QIGALTKGF
+757 IGSLTKGF
-766 SLLNPWVLGITTAV
+766 SLLNPWVLGATAAI
-780 GAGIAVWK
+780 GAGVAVWK

-809 KATDE
+809 KATDD

-829 FSLLEQGIS
+829 LDLLEKGIS
-838 SNTGSIVNNFSK
+838 GNTGTIANNFSK
-850 MGQSIETTLTK
+850 MGQSIEENMTK
-861 KIETLKG
+861 KIETLKD
-868 IVKELPDDIK
+868 IVNRLPDDIK
-878 EAANELTEDE
+878 EAGDKLTQEE
-888 IANQE
+888 VLNQE
-893 KYLAIVKENNA
+893 KYLAVVKENNQ
-904 KITQIKKTASNNN
+904 KITQIKQEASNNN
-917 RQISYEETVRIKAY
+917 RKISYEETIRIKSLAK
-931 AQESAEAYVNSLGK
+931 ESAEAYVNSLGK
-945 SEKESKQIL
+945 SETETKEIL
-954 EAMTGNV
+954 SAMTGNV
-961 SAASKAQAKEWLQS
+961 AEASEDQAKTWLQS
-975 LGKQRQES
+975 LGKQRQQS
-983 SLEYQKMQ
+983 KIEYNKMQ
-991 EDMKEKLVDSGYD
+991 DDLKAKLVDAGYD
-1004 LNSKYAKEMLKL
+1004 LNSEYAKEMLSL
-1016 LKESSDSAQQITDDQ
+1016 LKESGDSATQITEDQ
-1031 MATILAK
+1031 MSTILAK
-1038 YPELTNEV
+1038 YPELADQV

-1053 ISTMGDASEAAITQ
+1053 ISSMGEAGQAAVGQ
-1067 NKKLASS
+1067 NKKMMDS
-1074 FTDMTNTSAKAA
+1074 FTDMA
-1086 EDNAKKVELMSEKSG
+1086 EKVSKTAGENAKKIELIADEANEFG
-1101 EYADFWNDLVLEDKD
+1101 EFWNQLILDTKTGE
-1116 GHVKTNAQEAITEA
+1116 VKTNAQEAVNEA
-1130 AKSEQGWNKLLF
+1130 ASSEKGWNQLIY
-1142 ASKHADLKSNAKLMI
+1142 ASKNADLKSNAKLMI

-1172 TEQQALLK
+1172 TEQQALLD

-1187 TQALQAKGDW
+1187 TQALQAKGSW
-1197 GKLSFEEKKAVLYSN
+1197 GKLNFEEKKAVLYSN

-1217 AETMLNLGLWKEYQP
+1217 AETMLNLGLWKDYQP

-1238 AKNQGFLEVLSQSQD
+1238 AKNQSFLDVLSQSQD
-1253 KIIHWSQVPVDIK
+1253 KIVHWSQVPVDIK
-1266 KILGDNYDL
+1266 EILGDNYDL
-1275 LSKIYESEQSYN
+1275 LSKIYGSEQSYN

-1343 SEESMNAWKALPDPV
+1343 SEESFNAWKFLPDPV

-1364 NEDLKAKIAEGSL
+1364 NEDLEAKIADGTISIE
-1377 SVETYNQVKPHL
+1377 EYNGIKPLL
-1389 KKLLGDASNVSNQS
+1389 KTLLGDSSIVQNASRAAGDQLDIYNR
-1403 QVGIQNLNAFNA
+1403 
-1415 NNPAMKLLKG
+1415 NNPTKKILSG
-1425 DSSSAQNAARTGGN
+1425 DSSNTQAAARQGGN
-1439 ALNVY
+1439 ALNTY
-1444 KANNPASKNLKGN
+1444 NANNPGTKNLRGN
-1457 ASGVVSAT
+1457 AGGVVGAASS
-1465 ATGNSS
+1465 GNSS
-1471 LNVFAANNPVEKLLK
+1471 LNIFAANNPVEKLLR
-1486 ARDEATGPA
+1486 ANDQASGPA
-1495 SSAKNAVND
+1495 SQAKNAVSD

-1509 SVITKTLKVV
+1509 SVITKTLNVV
-1519 ADIGGKV
+1519 ANLGAGV

-1533 TGTNYHVGG
+1533 TGTNNHIGG

-1549 KGPVYKELVIP
+1549 KGRTYKELVIP

-1571 NVFLPDLPRGSKVIK
+1571 NVFLPDLPKGSKVIK
-1586 ASETKKLIPRYENGV
+1586 ASETKKLIPHYENGV

-1609 VKNLIAVQESKE
+1609 VKNLIAVQDSHESN
-1621 STDFGELASTM
+1621 DFSELASLM
-1632 RELLAYMKSG
+1632 REMVSYLKDG
-1642 NFNGMEV
+1642 NIKNMEV
-1649 NQNFVVSDTKTAREA
+1649 TQYITGADTKTPRET
-1664 AIENKRQLRNLA
+1664 AIETKRQLRDLA
-1676 RGLK
+1676 RGFK